1 MVPPAETKLISRATA
16 AEYGSSPGSP
26 SFLIVQK
33 NNLLNTATSPS
44 SSPVDSLSVSSAA
57 DKVIRS
63 SDEADLDKVALAEKF
78 SETRKLFERNIK
90 QRSSVDRYSPSK
102 CERSEDKRRRG
113 SASDCSN
120 VVDHFSFNTEAS
132 LPVALE
138 KVENQSNEELKQ
150 QHANSGS
157 KSSFLNAGPISRRL
171 ESFLGDSD
179 TEESKETSKND
190 SSPNQDPLGGQQT
203 LNLSPVAEG
212 CLEKGALPKVPEI
225 CRDEPSKA
233 LGKDRKEQLVLER
246 KLWNMGSVPAQEAQQ
261 TSDSVCSWV
270 SPTEGT
276 CRELVAQDETSG
288 HEKKGLEKDHVDQ
301 ENQKL
306 VCHVQEGKRSDY
318 ALEVVEEF
326 TDGSKTS
333 WEEERDGMSVRDGP
347 VTQVQD
353 VLEQEEDT
361 EEEEQALEKQ
371 SEDFGDFG
379 IENAAFDDDRD
390 TEPEN
395 QYPEGKEILEGE
407 EDYMYD
413 SEYEEFPGLSEEEDP
428 APDRKVKFSTAPIK
442 NSCGEQEAE
451 KKVFSTY
458 SNEDYDRRNEE
469 VDPVAASAEYE
480 LEKRVEKMEVFPVEI
495 EKGDR
500 GLGIS
505 IIGMGV
511 GADQGLEK
519 LGIFVKT
526 ITDGGAAQR
535 DGRIQVNDQIVE
547 VDGISLVG
555 VTQFF
560 AATVLKNT
568 KGTVRFLIGREKPGA
583 ESEVARLISETLEQE
598 RCLYEQHYVHDD
610 TEQDDDYD
618 DDEEDTY
625 ESHLH
630 GKSVEVFDLPE
641 NEDIGL
647 LLDMD
652 SAQSLLKFKE
662 LQLKHAVTIA
672 EVNQLKDKLKVV
684 EEEKNEWKFNRA
696 QLQQNLDESK
706 EKIKKLET
714 YWLEAQNL
722 CKTVNERLK
731 ETQEQCDALE
741 KKYNKAKKLLKDYQ
755 QKSPFPSPP
764 KLIRMEVQKEI
775 EFMKKEED
783 HSKLLEERDQKYAEQ
798 LKIYQEKISELENKL
813 KAYEKKPYMFEG
825 GSLLEDGCPSPGQS
839 NEQSKIKEDNEKE
852 TKSIEERI
860 NSLDMLISDFDVFVG
875 DTPRL
880 DTSAHKAKAQLAL
893 KVKRQ
898 PPSRSKLKESLG
910 GGQQTANLQDEDSE
924 DSVLNRESS
933 TMNLTKTL
941 ETSEKLPFPCLDD
954 ADRKSEKPE
963 KREST
968 ESPLES
974 SPSASTQSS
983 PVHKPSNENST
994 TTTRSPPPE
1003 GMTPNSPQGY
1013 LKNVKQR
1020 EAKGKGKEAKEE
1032 RRNEDRTAETIEGIP
1047 SGKSKRRFPDF
1058 GGLRK
1063 SGGKGKKQEKENL
1076 RGSLDSRGSRELL
1089 DDSGNNLSASDSDS
1103 PVPTCMPFSW
1113 FGDSH
1118 KEPQISSSSLQVTQ
1132 SGQDGCEHSQEKN
1145 RSKSQTV
1152 FTLQCLGSFVNMS
1165 RIVID
1170 DTYHSKPSC
1179 ELSGLVTEPNLSGRS
1194 HTLTFS
1200 SNEALDDEF
1209 TTTGKQ
1215 NQWHSRPISEWTTQ
1229 QVCHWLMGMNME
1241 QYITEFTAMN
1251 VDGQQLMQ
1259 LDSEKLKALGVSSQN
1274 DRSTIKKKIKDIR
1287 KTQEKLEKQKEK
1299 VQKKEKEV
1307 RKTGRVKYRL
1317 AKEENS
1323 SQFSSLGAM
1332 QIERFCRK
1340 TPNYAGGTKNW
1351 SFQLNFNLITV
1362 AVSGNEPTGQ
1372 EAEPFSARKHST
1384 NR

>member
-1 MVPPAETKLISRATA
+1 MMKTEGKGERTLRSASPHRNAYKSDFHAIKCSFDGVNNPDNASNKTGLHQKLSTSSNGGGSDPHSRGRAATYGNRVHKIKNMFLQMGSSSSTTSCESSPPAETKLISRATA

-33 NNLLNTATSPS
+33 NNLLNTTTSPS
-44 SSPVDSLSVSSAA
+44 SGPVDSLSVSSAA

-102 CERSEDKRRRG
+102 CERSEDKRRHG
-113 SASDCSN
+113 STSDCSN
-120 VVDHFSFNTEAS
+120 VVDHFSFNTEAR
-132 LPVALE
+132 
-138 KVENQSNEELKQ
+138 
-150 QHANSGS
+150 
-157 KSSFLNAGPISRRL
+157 PISRRL

-190 SSPNQDPLGGQQT
+190 SSPNQDRLRGQQS
-203 LNLSPVAEG
+203 LNSSAIAEG
-212 CLEKGALPKVPEI
+212 CLEKGAFPKLPGI

-233 LGKDRKEQLVLER
+233 LGKDRREQLVLETSP
-246 KLWNMGSVPAQEAQQ
+246 WDMGSACGQEAQQ
-261 TSDSVCSWV
+261 ISDSVSSQV

-276 CRELVAQDETSG
+276 CTELAAQDETSG
-288 HEKKGLEKDHVDQ
+288 HGKEALEKDHADQ

-306 VCHVQEGKRSDY
+306 ICHIQEGKRSNY

-326 TDGSKTS
+326 TDGSKTN
-333 WEEERDGMSVRDGP
+333 WEEERDGMSVRGP

-361 EEEEQALEKQ
+361 EEVEQVLEKQ
-371 SEDFGDFG
+371 SEDFSDFG

-390 TEPEN
+390 TEAEN
-395 QYPEGKEILEGE
+395 QDPEGKEILEGE
-407 EDYMYD
+407 EEYMYD

-428 APDRKVKFSTAPIK
+428 EPDRKVKFSTAPI
-442 NSCGEQEAE
+442 
-451 KKVFSTY
+451 KVFSTY

-610 TEQDDDYD
+610 TEQDDDYEEE
-618 DDEEDTY
+618 EEDTY

-672 EVNQLKDKLKVV
+672 EVNQLKEKLKVV
-684 EEEKNEWKFNRA
+684 EAEKNEWKFNRA

-755 QKSPFPSPP
+755 QK
-764 KLIRMEVQKEI
+764 EI

-813 KAYEKKPYMFEG
+813 KEYEKMPYVFEG
-825 GSLLEDGCPSPGQS
+825 GSLLEDGCQSPGQS
-839 NEQSKIKEDNEKE
+839 NEPSKIKEDNEKE

-860 NSLDMLISDFDVFVG
+860 NSLDFDACVG

-910 GGQQTANLQDEDSE
+910 GGQQIANLQ
-924 DSVLNRESS
+924 
-933 TMNLTKTL
+933 
-941 ETSEKLPFPCLDD
+941 
-954 ADRKSEKPE
+954 
-963 KREST
+963 
-968 ESPLES
+968 
-974 SPSASTQSS
+974 
-983 PVHKPSNENST
+983 
-994 TTTRSPPPE
+994 
-1003 GMTPNSPQGY
+1003 
-1013 LKNVKQR
+1013 
-1020 EAKGKGKEAKEE
+1020 
-1032 RRNEDRTAETIEGIP
+1032 
-1047 SGKSKRRFPDF
+1047 
-1058 GGLRK
+1058 
-1063 SGGKGKKQEKENL
+1063 
-1076 RGSLDSRGSRELL
+1076 
-1089 DDSGNNLSASDSDS
+1089 
-1103 PVPTCMPFSW
+1103 
-1113 FGDSH
+1113 
-1118 KEPQISSSSLQVTQ
+1118 
-1132 SGQDGCEHSQEKN
+1132 
-1145 RSKSQTV
+1145 
-1152 FTLQCLGSFVNMS
+1152 S

-1200 SNEALDDEF
+1200 SNEVSFKALDDEF

-1259 LDSEKLKALGVSSQN
+1259 LDSEKLK
-1274 DRSTIKKKIKDIR
+1274 
-1287 KTQEKLEKQKEK
+1287 
-1299 VQKKEKEV
+1299 
-1307 RKTGRVKYRL
+1307 
-1317 AKEENS
+1317 
-1323 SQFSSLGAM
+1323 
-1332 QIERFCRK
+1332 
-1340 TPNYAGGTKNW
+1340 
-1351 SFQLNFNLITV
+1351 
-1362 AVSGNEPTGQ
+1362 
-1372 EAEPFSARKHST
+1372 
-1384 NR
+1384 

>member
-1 MVPPAETKLISRATA
+1 MMKTEGKGERTLRSASPHRNAYKSDFHAIKCSFDGVNNPENVSNKTGLHQKLGASSSGGGNDPHPRGRAATYGNRVHKIKNMFLQMGGSSAPSSESSLPAETKLISRATA
-16 AEYGSSPGSP
+16 AEHGPSPGSP
-26 SFLIVQK
+26 SYLIVQK
-33 NNLLNTATSPS
+33 NNLLNSSTSPC
-44 SSPVDSLSVSSAA
+44 SSPVDSLSAPSAA

-63 SDEADLDKVALAEKF
+63 NDEADLDKVALAEKF

-102 CERSEDKRRRG
+102 CERSEDKRRRS
-113 SASDCSN
+113 SASDCSS
-120 VVDHFSFNTEAS
+120 VVDHFSSNTEVS
-132 LPVALE
+132 LPAALE
-138 KVENQSNEELKQ
+138 KAENQGDEELKQ
-150 QHANSGS
+150 QHLSSGS
-157 KSSFLNAGPISRRL
+157 KSFLNAGPISRRL

-179 TEESKETSKND
+179 TEESKEISKSD
-190 SSPNQDPLGGQQT
+190 GSLNQDPLRGSHG
-203 LNLSPVAEG
+203 LESSVAEG
-212 CLEKGALPKVPEI
+212 CSEEAMSTKVPVI
-225 CRDEPSKA
+225 LRDELSEE
-233 LGKDRKEQLVLER
+233 LGKDKREQLVPQR
-246 KLWNMGSVPAQEAQQ
+246 SLWDMGSMPGQEAQWR
-261 TSDSVCSWV
+261 SDNVFSRV
-270 SPTEGT
+270 SITEGT
-276 CRELVAQDETSG
+276 CAELVAQDETSG
-288 HEKKGLEKDHVDQ
+288 HEKEGLEKNHVLQEDQ
-301 ENQKL
+301 LLRCQ
-306 VCHVQEGKRSDY
+306 VQEGKESDY
-318 ALEVVEEF
+318 SLKVVEEF
-326 TDGSKTS
+326 TEGSETS
-333 WEEERDGMSVRDGP
+333 WEGERNGMSVRDGS
-347 VTQVQD
+347 VTRVQD
-353 VLEQEEDT
+353 VLEQREDT
-361 EEEEQALEKQ
+361 EEGEQVVENQ
-371 SEDFGDFG
+371 SKDFSAFG
-379 IENAAFDDDRD
+379 IENAAFDDGRD
-390 TEPEN
+390 AEPEN
-395 QYPEGKEILEGE
+395 QGPEGKEIVE
-407 EDYMYD
+407 EEEEEYMYD

-428 APDRKVKFSTAPIK
+428 EPDRKVKFSTAPI
-442 NSCGEQEAE
+442 
-451 KKVFSTY
+451 KVFSTY

-495 EKGDR
+495 EKGDS

-568 KGTVRFLIGREKPGA
+568 KGTVRFLIGREKPGTQ
-583 ESEVARLISETLEQE
+583 SEVARLISETLERE

-618 DDEEDTY
+618 DDDDTY
-625 ESHLH
+625 ETHLH

-641 NEDIGL
+641 NEDIDL
-647 LLDMD
+647 PLDMD

-672 EVNQLKDKLKVV
+672 EVNQLKEKLKIV
-684 EEEKNEWKFNRA
+684 EAEKNEWKLSRA

-706 EKIKKLET
+706 EKMKKLET
-714 YWLEAQNL
+714 YWLEAQSL
-722 CKTVNERLK
+722 CKTVNEHLK

-741 KKYNKAKKLLKDYQ
+741 KKYSKAKKLLKDYQ
-755 QKSPFPSPP
+755 QK
-764 KLIRMEVQKEI
+764 EI
-775 EFMKKEED
+775 EFLKKEED
-783 HSKLLEERDQKYAEQ
+783 HSRLLEEKDQKYAEQ
-798 LKIYQEKISELENKL
+798 LKIYQEKVSELESKL
-813 KAYEKKPYMFEG
+813 KVYETMPYMFGG
-825 GSLLEDGCPSPGQS
+825 GSLLEDSCQS
-839 NEQSKIKEDNEKE
+839 SNQYNERSKIREENEKE
-852 TKSIEERI
+852 TESIEERL
-860 NSLDMLISDFDVFVG
+860 NSSDMLISDFDAFVG

-910 GGQQTANLQDEDSE
+910 AGQQTANLQDEDSE
-924 DSVLNRESS
+924 DTVLNREPSPVC
-933 TMNLTKTL
+933 LTNTV
-941 ETSEKLPFPCLDD
+941 ETSEKLILPCLDD
-954 ADRKSEKPE
+954 IERKNEKPE
-963 KREST
+963 QTEST

-983 PVHKPSNENST
+983 PVHKPNNDNSS

-1003 GMTPNSPQGY
+1003 DMALNSPQGY
-1013 LKNVKQR
+1013 PKNVKQR
-1020 EAKGKGKEAKEE
+1020 DTKGKGKEAKEE
-1032 RRNEDRTAETIEGIP
+1032 KKNEDKTVETNEGTS

-1063 SGGKGKKQEKENL
+1063 SGGKGKKLEKENL

-1089 DDSGNNLSASDSDS
+1089 DDAGNNLSASDSDS

-1118 KEPQISSSSLQVTQ
+1118 KEHPISSSSLHITQ
-1132 SGQDGCEHSQEKN
+1132 SGQDSCEHGQEKN
-1145 RSKSQTV
+1145 RSK
-1152 FTLQCLGSFVNMS
+1152 S

-1179 ELSGLVTEPNLSGRS
+1179 ELSGLVAEPNLSGRS

-1200 SNEALDDEF
+1200 SNEALDDDF

-1251 VDGQQLMQ
+1251 IDGQQLMQ

-1299 VQKKEKEV
+1299 VQKKEREV
-1307 RKTGRVKYRL
+1307 RKTGRVVTTL
-1317 AKEENS
+1317 ES
-1323 SQFSSLGAM
+1323 S
-1332 QIERFCRK
+1332 C
-1340 TPNYAGGTKNW
+1340 
-1351 SFQLNFNLITV
+1351 
-1362 AVSGNEPTGQ
+1362 
-1372 EAEPFSARKHST
+1372 
-1384 NR
+1384 

>member
-1 MVPPAETKLISRATA
+1 MMKTEGKGERTLRSASPHRNAYKSDFHAIKCSFDGVNNPDNASNKTGLHQKLSTSSNGGGSDPHSRGRAATYGNRVHKIKSMFLQMGSSSSTTSCESSPPAETKLISRATA

-44 SSPVDSLSVSSAA
+44 GSPVDSLSVSSAA

-132 LPVALE
+132 LTVALE

-190 SSPNQDPLGGQQT
+190 SSPNQDSLGGQQT
-203 LNLSPVAEG
+203 LNLSSVAEG

-233 LGKDRKEQLVLER
+233 LGKDGKEQLVLER
-246 KLWNMGSVPAQEAQQ
+246 SPWNMGSVPAQEAQQ

-326 TDGSKTS
+326 MDGSKTS
-333 WEEERDGMSVRDGP
+333 WEEERDGMSVRAGP

-371 SEDFGDFG
+371 SEDFSDFG

-428 APDRKVKFSTAPIK
+428 APDRKVKFSTAPI
-442 NSCGEQEAE
+442 
-451 KKVFSTY
+451 KVFSTY

-672 EVNQLKDKLKVV
+672 EVNQLKEKLKVV
-684 EEEKNEWKFNRA
+684 EAEKNEWKFNRA

-755 QKSPFPSPP
+755 QK
-764 KLIRMEVQKEI
+764 EI

-813 KAYEKKPYMFEG
+813 KAYEKMPYMFEG
-825 GSLLEDGCPSPGQS
+825 GSLLEDGCQSPGQS
-839 NEQSKIKEDNEKE
+839 NEESKIKEDNEKE
-852 TKSIEERI
+852 TKSVEERI
-860 NSLDMLISDFDVFVG
+860 NSLDMLISDFDAFVG

-880 DTSAHKAKAQLAL
+880 DTSAHRAKAQLAL

-941 ETSEKLPFPCLDD
+941 ETSEKLPFLCLDD

-983 PVHKPSNENST
+983 PVHKPSIENST

-1003 GMTPNSPQGY
+1003 GMTPSSPQGY

-1032 RRNEDRTAETIEGIP
+1032 RRNEDRTAETNEGIP

-1145 RSKSQTV
+1145 RSK
-1152 FTLQCLGSFVNMS
+1152 
-1165 RIVID
+1165 
-1170 DTYHSKPSC
+1170 
-1179 ELSGLVTEPNLSGRS
+1179 
-1194 HTLTFS
+1194 
-1200 SNEALDDEF
+1200 ALDDEF

-1307 RKTGRVKYRL
+1307 RKTGRVVATL
-1317 AKEENS
+1317 ES
-1323 SQFSSLGAM
+1323 S
-1332 QIERFCRK
+1332 C
-1340 TPNYAGGTKNW
+1340 
-1351 SFQLNFNLITV
+1351 
-1362 AVSGNEPTGQ
+1362 
-1372 EAEPFSARKHST
+1372 
-1384 NR
+1384 

>member
-1 MVPPAETKLISRATA
+1 MMKTEGKGERTLRSASPHRNAYKSDFHAIKCSFDGVNNPENASNKTGLHQKLNTSSNGGGNDPHSRGRAATYGNRVHKIKNMFLQMGGSSSTLSCESSPPGETKLISRATA
-16 AEYGSSPGSP
+16 AEYGPSPGSP

-33 NNLLNTATSPS
+33 NNLLNTSGSSGS
-44 SSPVDSLSVSSAA
+44 SSVDSLSVTSAA

-63 SDEADLDKVALAEKF
+63 NDEADLDKVALAEKF

-102 CERSEDKRRRG
+102 CERSEDKRRRS
-113 SASDCSN
+113 SASDCSS
-120 VVDHFSFNTEAS
+120 VVDHFNFNTEAS

-138 KVENQSNEELKQ
+138 KVENQGNEELKQ
-150 QHANSGS
+150 QHPNSGS

-179 TEESKETSKND
+179 TEESKDISKNYSPSNRDPLRGHHSLD
-190 SSPNQDPLGGQQT
+190 SSA
-203 LNLSPVAEG
+203 VAAG
-212 CLEKGALPKVPEI
+212 CLEKTAASTKVPVI
-225 CRDEPSKA
+225 LRDELGEA
-233 LGKDRKEQLVLER
+233 LGKEKREQLVLER
-246 KLWNMGSVPAQEAQQ
+246 SLRDVGSVPGQEAQQ
-261 TSDSVCSWV
+261 RSDRVLSQV
-270 SPTEGT
+270 SPVEGT
-276 CRELVAQDETSG
+276 CAELVAQDEPSG
-288 HEKKGLEKDHVDQ
+288 HEEEGSSKDHVQEDQ
-301 ENQKL
+301 AL
-306 VCHVQEGKRSDY
+306 ICRVQEGKRSSY
-318 ALEVVEEF
+318 SLEVVEEF
-326 TDGSKTS
+326 MESSETS
-333 WEEERDGMSVRDGP
+333 WEEERDGMSVRDDP
-347 VTQVQD
+347 DTRVQD
-353 VLEQEEDT
+353 VLEREGDT
-361 EEEEQALEKQ
+361 GEEEQEVEKQ
-371 SEDFGDFG
+371 SENFSAFG

-395 QYPEGKEILEGE
+395 QGPEGKEILEGE
-407 EDYMYD
+407 EDEYMYD

-428 APDRKVKFSTAPIK
+428 HPDRKVKFSTAPI
-442 NSCGEQEAE
+442 
-451 KKVFSTY
+451 KVFSTY

-495 EKGDR
+495 EKGDS

-526 ITDGGAAQR
+526 VTDGGAAQR

-568 KGTVRFLIGREKPGA
+568 KGTVRFLIGREKPGTQ
-583 ESEVARLISETLEQE
+583 SEVARLISETLEQE
-598 RCLYEQHYVHDD
+598 RCLYEQHYAHDD

-618 DDEEDTY
+618 DDDDTY

-641 NEDIGL
+641 NEDICL
-647 LLDMD
+647 PLDMD

-672 EVNQLKDKLKVV
+672 EVNQLKEKLKVV
-684 EEEKNEWKFNRA
+684 EAEKNEWKLNRA

-714 YWLEAQNL
+714 YWLEAQSL
-722 CKTVNERLK
+722 CKTVNEHLK

-741 KKYNKAKKLLKDYQ
+741 KKYSKAKKLLKDYQ
-755 QKSPFPSPP
+755 
-764 KLIRMEVQKEI
+764 QKEI

-783 HSKLLEERDQKYAEQ
+783 HSRLLEERDQKYAEQ

-813 KAYEKKPYMFEG
+813 IVYERMPYTFGG
-825 GSLLEDGCPSPGQS
+825 GSSLEDGCPSPSQY
-839 NEQSKIKEDNEKE
+839 NEQSKIREENEKGTE
-852 TKSIEERI
+852 SIEERL
-860 NSLDMLISDFDVFVG
+860 SSSDMLVSDFDAFVG

-910 GGQQTANLQDEDSE
+910 AGQQAANLQDEDSE
-924 DSVLNRESS
+924 DTVLNRELPASYLS
-933 TMNLTKTL
+933 RTL
-941 ETSEKLPFPCLDD
+941 ETSEKLTLPRLDD
-954 ADRKSEKPE
+954 VDQKSEKPE
-963 KREST
+963 QTEST

-974 SPSASTQSS
+974 SPSASTHSS
-983 PVHKPSNENST
+983 PVHKPNNGNST

-1003 GMTPNSPQGY
+1003 EMAPNSPQGY
-1013 LKNVKQR
+1013 PKNVKQR
-1020 EAKGKGKEAKEE
+1020 EAKGKWKEAKEE
-1032 RRNEDRTAETIEGIP
+1032 KKNEDRTVETNEGTS

-1118 KEPQISSSSLQVTQ
+1118 KEPQISSSSLHVTQ
-1132 SGQDGCEHSQEKN
+1132 SGQDSCEHGQEKN
-1145 RSKSQTV
+1145 RSK
-1152 FTLQCLGSFVNMS
+1152 S

-1200 SNEALDDEF
+1200 SNEALDDDF

-1251 VDGQQLMQ
+1251 IDGQQLMQ
-1259 LDSEKLKALGVSSQN
+1259 LDSDKLKALGVSSQN

-1299 VQKKEKEV
+1299 VQKKEREV
-1307 RKTGRVKYRL
+1307 RKTGRVVATL
-1317 AKEENS
+1317 ES
-1323 SQFSSLGAM
+1323 S
-1332 QIERFCRK
+1332 C
-1340 TPNYAGGTKNW
+1340 
-1351 SFQLNFNLITV
+1351 
-1362 AVSGNEPTGQ
+1362 
-1372 EAEPFSARKHST
+1372 
-1384 NR
+1384 

>member
-1 MVPPAETKLISRATA
+1 MMKTEGKGERTLRSASPHRNAYKSDFHAIKCSFDGINNPENASNKTGLHQKLSTSSNGGGNDPHSRGRAATYGNRVHKIKNMFLQMGGSSSTPSCESSPPAETKLISRTVA
-16 AEYGSSPGSP
+16 ADYGPSPGSP

-33 NNLLNTATSPS
+33 NNHLNTSTSPS
-44 SSPVDSLSVSSAA
+44 GSPVDSLSVPSAA

-63 SDEADLDKVALAEKF
+63 NDEADLDKVALAEKF

-102 CERSEDKRRRG
+102 CERSEDKRRRS

-120 VVDHFSFNTEAS
+120 VVDHFSFNTETS
-132 LPVALE
+132 LPVAPE
-138 KVENQSNEELKQ
+138 KSENQGNEELKQ
-150 QHANSGS
+150 QYPSSGS

-179 TEESKETSKND
+179 TEESKEISKND
-190 SSPNQDPLGGQQT
+190 SPPNQDPLRGHHS
-203 LNLSPVAEG
+203 LDSSVVAEG
-212 CLEKGALPKVPEI
+212 CPEKAASTKVPVI
-225 CRDEPSKA
+225 LRDEMSEA
-233 LGKDRKEQLVLER
+233 LQKGKREQLLLER
-246 KLWNMGSVPAQEAQQ
+246 SLWDMGSMPGQEAQQ
-261 TSDSVCSWV
+261 RSDSVLSRV

-276 CRELVAQDETSG
+276 CTELVAPGETSG
-288 HEKKGLEKDHVDQ
+288 HEKEGLEKDHMIQEDQ
-301 ENQKL
+301 L
-306 VCHVQEGKRSDY
+306 FRCHVQEGKRSDY
-318 ALEVVEEF
+318 SLEVVEEF
-326 TDGSKTS
+326 TEGSKTNG
-333 WEEERDGMSVRDGP
+333 EEERGGVSGRDGP
-347 VTQVQD
+347 VTRVQD
-353 VLEQEEDT
+353 VLEQEGDT
-361 EEEEQALEKQ
+361 EEEEQVVEKQ
-371 SEDFGDFG
+371 SENFSAFG

-395 QYPEGKEILEGE
+395 QVPEGKEIFEGE
-407 EDYMYD
+407 EEEYMYD

-428 APDRKVKFSTAPIK
+428 EPDRKVKFSTAPI
-442 NSCGEQEAE
+442 
-451 KKVFSTY
+451 KVFSTY

-495 EKGDR
+495 EKGDS

-535 DGRIQVNDQIVE
+535 DGRIYLFCRIQVNDQIVE

-568 KGTVRFLIGREKPGA
+568 KGTVSFLIGREKPGTQ
-583 ESEVARLISETLEQE
+583 SEVARLISETLEQE

-618 DDEEDTY
+618 DDDDTY

-647 LLDMD
+647 PLDMD

-672 EVNQLKDKLKVV
+672 EVNQLKEKLKIV
-684 EEEKNEWKFNRA
+684 EAEKNEWKLSRA

-714 YWLEAQNL
+714 YWLEAQSL
-722 CKTVNERLK
+722 CKTVNEHLK

-741 KKYNKAKKLLKDYQ
+741 KKYKAAKKLLKDYQ
-755 QKSPFPSPP
+755 QK
-764 KLIRMEVQKEI
+764 EI
-775 EFMKKEED
+775 EFMKKDDD
-783 HSKLLEERDQKYAEQ
+783 HSRLLEERDQKYAEQ
-798 LKIYQEKISELENKL
+798 LKIYQEKISELESKL
-813 KAYEKKPYMFEG
+813 KVYERMPYMFG
-825 GSLLEDGCPSPGQS
+825 SGSLLADGCQSPGQY
-839 NEQSKIKEDNEKE
+839 NEQSKIREENEKE
-852 TKSIEERI
+852 TESIEERL
-860 NSLDMLISDFDVFVG
+860 NSSEMLISDFDAFVG

-910 GGQQTANLQDEDSE
+910 AGQQTANLQ
-924 DSVLNRESS
+924 
-933 TMNLTKTL
+933 
-941 ETSEKLPFPCLDD
+941 
-954 ADRKSEKPE
+954 
-963 KREST
+963 
-968 ESPLES
+968 
-974 SPSASTQSS
+974 
-983 PVHKPSNENST
+983 
-994 TTTRSPPPE
+994 
-1003 GMTPNSPQGY
+1003 
-1013 LKNVKQR
+1013 
-1020 EAKGKGKEAKEE
+1020 
-1032 RRNEDRTAETIEGIP
+1032 
-1047 SGKSKRRFPDF
+1047 
-1058 GGLRK
+1058 
-1063 SGGKGKKQEKENL
+1063 
-1076 RGSLDSRGSRELL
+1076 
-1089 DDSGNNLSASDSDS
+1089 
-1103 PVPTCMPFSW
+1103 VP
-1113 FGDSH
+1113 
-1118 KEPQISSSSLQVTQ
+1118 IL
-1132 SGQDGCEHSQEKN
+1132 
-1145 RSKSQTV
+1145 
-1152 FTLQCLGSFVNMS
+1152 S

-1200 SNEALDDEF
+1200 SNEVSFKALDDEF

-1215 NQWHSRPISEWTTQ
+1215 NQWHNRPISEWTTQ

-1241 QYITEFTAMN
+1241 QYIMEFTAMN
-1251 VDGQQLMQ
+1251 IDGQQLMQ
-1259 LDSEKLKALGVSSQN
+1259 LDSEKLK
-1274 DRSTIKKKIKDIR
+1274 
-1287 KTQEKLEKQKEK
+1287 
-1299 VQKKEKEV
+1299 
-1307 RKTGRVKYRL
+1307 
-1317 AKEENS
+1317 
-1323 SQFSSLGAM
+1323 
-1332 QIERFCRK
+1332 
-1340 TPNYAGGTKNW
+1340 
-1351 SFQLNFNLITV
+1351 
-1362 AVSGNEPTGQ
+1362 
-1372 EAEPFSARKHST
+1372 
-1384 NR
+1384 

>member
-1 MVPPAETKLISRATA
+1 MMKTEGKGERTLRSASPHRNAYKSDFHAIKCSFDGVNNPENASNKTGLHQKLSTSANGGGNDPHSRGRAATYGNRVHKIKNMFLQMGGSSSTPSSESSPPAETKLISRAAA
-16 AEYGSSPGSP
+16 AEYGPSPGSP

-33 NNLLNTATSPS
+33 NNLLNTSTSPC
-44 SSPVDSLSVSSAA
+44 SSPVDSLSVPSAA

-63 SDEADLDKVALAEKF
+63 NDEADLDKVALAEKF

-102 CERSEDKRRRG
+102 CERSEDKRRRS

-120 VVDHFSFNTEAS
+120 VVDHFSFNTEGS

-138 KVENQSNEELKQ
+138 KVENQGTEELKQ
-150 QHANSGS
+150 QHPNSGS

-179 TEESKETSKND
+179 TEESKEISKND
-190 SSPNQDPLGGQQT
+190 SPANQDPLRGHNS
-203 LNLSPVAEG
+203 LDSSAVVEG
-212 CLEKGALPKVPEI
+212 CPEKAVSTKVPMI
-225 CRDEPSKA
+225 LRDEMSEA
-233 LGKDRKEQLVLER
+233 LGKDKRDQLVLER
-246 KLWNMGSVPAQEAQQ
+246 SQWDMGSTPGQEAQQ
-261 TSDSVCSWV
+261 RSDSVLSQV

-276 CRELVAQDETSG
+276 CAELVAQDETSG
-288 HEKKGLEKDHVDQ
+288 HEKEGWEKDRFVQEDQ
-301 ENQKL
+301 LLRFQ
-306 VCHVQEGKRSDY
+306 VQEGKRSNC

-326 TDGSKTS
+326 TGGSETNR
-333 WEEERDGMSVRDGP
+333 EEERDGMSVRDGP
-347 VTQVQD
+347 VTRVQD
-353 VLEQEEDT
+353 VLEQEGDT
-361 EEEEQALEKQ
+361 EEEEQVVEKQ
-371 SEDFGDFG
+371 SENFSAFG

-395 QYPEGKEILEGE
+395 QGPEGKEILEGE
-407 EDYMYD
+407 EEEYMYD

-428 APDRKVKFSTAPIK
+428 QPDRKVKFSTAPI
-442 NSCGEQEAE
+442 
-451 KKVFSTY
+451 KVFSTY

-495 EKGDR
+495 EKGDS

-547 VDGISLVG
+547 VDDISLVG

-568 KGTVRFLIGREKPGA
+568 KGTVRFLIGREKPGTQ
-583 ESEVARLISETLEQE
+583 SEVARLISETLEQE
-598 RCLYEQHYVHDD
+598 RCLYEQQYVHDD
-610 TEQDDDYD
+610 TEQDDYD
-618 DDEEDTY
+618 DDDDTY

-647 LLDMD
+647 PLDMD

-672 EVNQLKDKLKVV
+672 EVNQLKDKLKIV
-684 EEEKNEWKFNRA
+684 EAEKNEWKLSRA

-714 YWLEAQNL
+714 YWLEAQSL
-722 CKTVNERLK
+722 CKTVNEHLK

-755 QKSPFPSPP
+755 QK
-764 KLIRMEVQKEI
+764 EI

-783 HSKLLEERDQKYAEQ
+783 HSRLLEERDQKYAEQ
-798 LKIYQEKISELENKL
+798 LKIYQEKISELESKL
-813 KAYEKKPYMFEG
+813 KVYERMPYMFG
-825 GSLLEDGCPSPGQS
+825 GDSLLEDGCQSPGQY
-839 NEQSKIKEDNEKE
+839 NEQSKTREESEKE
-852 TKSIEERI
+852 TASIEERL
-860 NSLDMLISDFDVFVG
+860 NSSDMLISDFDAFVG

-910 GGQQTANLQDEDSE
+910 AGQQTANLQDEDSE
-924 DSVLNRESS
+924 DTVLSRGLS
-933 TMNLTKTL
+933 TVYLTKTL
-941 ETSEKLPFPCLDD
+941 ETSEKLTLPRLDD
-954 ADRKSEKPE
+954 IDRKSEKPE
-963 KREST
+963 QTEST

-974 SPSASTQSS
+974 SPSASTHSS

-1003 GMTPNSPQGY
+1003 EMAPNSPQGY
-1013 LKNVKQR
+1013 PKNVKQR

-1032 RRNEDRTAETIEGIP
+1032 KKNEDKTVETNEGTS

-1118 KEPQISSSSLQVTQ
+1118 KEPQISSSSLHVTQ
-1132 SGQDGCEHSQEKN
+1132 SGQDSCEHGQEKN
-1145 RSKSQTV
+1145 RSK
-1152 FTLQCLGSFVNMS
+1152 S

-1251 VDGQQLMQ
+1251 IDGQQLMQ
-1259 LDSEKLKALGVSSQN
+1259 LDSDKLKALGVSSQN

-1299 VQKKEKEV
+1299 VQKKEREV
-1307 RKTGRVKYRL
+1307 RKTGRVVASL
-1317 AKEENS
+1317 ES
-1323 SQFSSLGAM
+1323 S
-1332 QIERFCRK
+1332 C
-1340 TPNYAGGTKNW
+1340 
-1351 SFQLNFNLITV
+1351 
-1362 AVSGNEPTGQ
+1362 
-1372 EAEPFSARKHST
+1372 
-1384 NR
+1384 

>member
-1 MVPPAETKLISRATA
+1 MMKTEGKGERTLRSASPHRNAYKSDFHAIKCSFDGVNNPDNTSSKTGLHQKLSTSSNGGGSDPHSRGRAATYGNRVHKIKNMFLQMGSSCESNPPAETKLISRATA

-33 NNLLNTATSPS
+33 NNLLNTSTSPS
-44 SSPVDSLSVSSAA
+44 GSPVDSLSVSSVA

-63 SDEADLDKVALAEKF
+63 NDEADLDKVALAEKF

-102 CERSEDKRRRG
+102 CERSEDKRRHG

-132 LPVALE
+132 PPVALE
-138 KVENQSNEELKQ
+138 KAEDQSNEELKQ
-150 QHANSGS
+150 QHTNSGS
-157 KSSFLNAGPISRRL
+157 KSSLLNAGPISRRL

-190 SSPNQDPLGGQQT
+190 SSPSQDPLRGQQT
-203 LNLSPVAEG
+203 LNSSAIAEG
-212 CLEKGALPKVPEI
+212 CLEKGAFLKVPEI
-225 CRDEPSKA
+225 CGDEPSKA
-233 LGKDRKEQLVLER
+233 LGKDKREQLVLER
-246 KLWNMGSVPAQEAQQ
+246 SPWNMGSMPAQQI
-261 TSDSVCSWV
+261 SDSVCSWV
-270 SPTEGT
+270 SPTEVT
-276 CRELVAQDETSG
+276 CTELVAQDETSG
-288 HEKKGLEKDHVDQ
+288 HEKKCLEKDHVDE

-306 VCHVQEGKRSDY
+306 VCDVQEGKRSDY

-326 TDGSKTS
+326 MDGSKTS
-333 WEEERDGMSVRDGP
+333 WEEEGDGMSVRDGP
-347 VTQVQD
+347 VPQVQD
-353 VLEQEEDT
+353 VLEQEEHT
-361 EEEEQALEKQ
+361 EEEEQVLEKQ
-371 SEDFGDFG
+371 SEDFSDFG

-395 QYPEGKEILEGE
+395 QEPEGKEILEGE

-428 APDRKVKFSTAPIK
+428 APDRKVKFSTAPI
-442 NSCGEQEAE
+442 
-451 KKVFSTY
+451 KVFSTY

-535 DGRIQVNDQIVE
+535 DGRIYLFCRIQVNDQIVE

-598 RCLYEQHYVHDD
+598 RCLYEQHYAHDD

-618 DDEEDTY
+618 EEEEDTY

-652 SAQSLLKFKE
+652 SAESLLKFKE

-672 EVNQLKDKLKVV
+672 EVNQLKEKLKVV
-684 EEEKNEWKFNRA
+684 EAEKNEWKFNRV

-755 QKSPFPSPP
+755 QK
-764 KLIRMEVQKEI
+764 EI

-813 KAYEKKPYMFEG
+813 IAYEKMPYVFEG
-825 GSLLEDGCPSPGQS
+825 DSLLEDGCQSPDQS
-839 NEQSKIKEDNEKE
+839 NEQSKIKENNEKE

-860 NSLDMLISDFDVFVG
+860 SSLDMLYVSVADFDAFVG

-910 GGQQTANLQDEDSE
+910 GAQQTANLQ
-924 DSVLNRESS
+924 
-933 TMNLTKTL
+933 
-941 ETSEKLPFPCLDD
+941 
-954 ADRKSEKPE
+954 
-963 KREST
+963 
-968 ESPLES
+968 
-974 SPSASTQSS
+974 
-983 PVHKPSNENST
+983 
-994 TTTRSPPPE
+994 
-1003 GMTPNSPQGY
+1003 
-1013 LKNVKQR
+1013 
-1020 EAKGKGKEAKEE
+1020 
-1032 RRNEDRTAETIEGIP
+1032 
-1047 SGKSKRRFPDF
+1047 
-1058 GGLRK
+1058 
-1063 SGGKGKKQEKENL
+1063 
-1076 RGSLDSRGSRELL
+1076 
-1089 DDSGNNLSASDSDS
+1089 
-1103 PVPTCMPFSW
+1103 
-1113 FGDSH
+1113 
-1118 KEPQISSSSLQVTQ
+1118 
-1132 SGQDGCEHSQEKN
+1132 
-1145 RSKSQTV
+1145 
-1152 FTLQCLGSFVNMS
+1152 S

-1200 SNEALDDEF
+1200 SNEVSFKALDDEF

-1259 LDSEKLKALGVSSQN
+1259 LDSEKLK
-1274 DRSTIKKKIKDIR
+1274 
-1287 KTQEKLEKQKEK
+1287 
-1299 VQKKEKEV
+1299 
-1307 RKTGRVKYRL
+1307 
-1317 AKEENS
+1317 
-1323 SQFSSLGAM
+1323 
-1332 QIERFCRK
+1332 
-1340 TPNYAGGTKNW
+1340 
-1351 SFQLNFNLITV
+1351 
-1362 AVSGNEPTGQ
+1362 
-1372 EAEPFSARKHST
+1372 
-1384 NR
+1384 

>member
-1 MVPPAETKLISRATA
+1 MMKTEGKGERTLRSASPHRNAYKSDFHAIKCSFDGVNNPENTSNKTGLHQKLSTSSNGGGNDPHSRGRAATYGNRVHKIKNMFLQMGGSSSTPSCESSPPAETKLISRATA
-16 AEYGSSPGSP
+16 AEYGPSPGSP
-26 SFLIVQK
+26 SFFIVQK
-33 NNLLNTATSPS
+33 NNLLNTSTSPCS
-44 SSPVDSLSVSSAA
+44 SSVDSLLVPPAA

-63 SDEADLDKVALAEKF
+63 NDEADLDKVALAEKF

-90 QRSSVDRYSPSK
+90 QRSSVDRYSPSR
-102 CERSEDKRRRG
+102 CERTEDKRRHG

-138 KVENQSNEELKQ
+138 KVENQGNEELKQ
-150 QHANSGS
+150 QHPNSGS

-179 TEESKETSKND
+179 TEESKEISKND
-190 SSPNQDPLGGQQT
+190 SLLNRDPMRGHHSLD
-203 LNLSPVAEG
+203 SSAVAEG
-212 CLEKGALPKVPEI
+212 CPEKAVSTKVPVI
-225 CRDEPSKA
+225 LGDELSEA
-233 LGKDRKEQLVLER
+233 LGKDKREQLVLER
-246 KLWNMGSVPAQEAQQ
+246 SLWDVGSMPGQEAQQ
-261 TSDSVCSWV
+261 RSHSILSRV
-270 SPTEGT
+270 SPIEGT
-276 CRELVAQDETSG
+276 CTELVAQNETSG
-288 HEKKGLEKDHVDQ
+288 HEKEGLEKDHIVQEDQ
-301 ENQKL
+301 ALRCQ
-306 VCHVQEGKRSDY
+306 VQEGKRSDY
-318 ALEVVEEF
+318 SLEVVEEF
-326 TDGSKTS
+326 TEGSETS
-333 WEEERDGMSVRDGP
+333 REEERGGMSVRDGP
-347 VTQVQD
+347 VTRVQD
-353 VLEQEEDT
+353 VLEQEADT
-361 EEEEQALEKQ
+361 EEEEQVVEKQ
-371 SEDFGDFG
+371 SKNFSAFG
-379 IENAAFDDDRD
+379 IENAAFDDDKD
-390 TEPEN
+390 IEPEN
-395 QYPEGKEILEGE
+395 QGPEGKEILEGE
-407 EDYMYD
+407 EEEDYMYG

-428 APDRKVKFSTAPIK
+428 EPDRKVKFSTAPI
-442 NSCGEQEAE
+442 
-451 KKVFSTY
+451 KVFSTY

-495 EKGDR
+495 EKGDS

-568 KGTVRFLIGREKPGA
+568 KGTVRFLIGREKPGTQ
-583 ESEVARLISETLEQE
+583 SEVARLISETLEQE

-618 DDEEDTY
+618 DDDDTY

-647 LLDMD
+647 PLDMD

-672 EVNQLKDKLKVV
+672 EVNQLKEKLKIV
-684 EEEKNEWKFNRA
+684 EAEKNEWKLSRT

-714 YWLEAQNL
+714 YWLEAQSL
-722 CKTVNERLK
+722 CKTVNEHLK

-755 QKSPFPSPP
+755 QK
-764 KLIRMEVQKEI
+764 EI

-783 HSKLLEERDQKYAEQ
+783 HSRLLEERDQKYAEQ
-798 LKIYQEKISELENKL
+798 LKIYQEKISELESKL
-813 KAYEKKPYMFEG
+813 KVYERMPHMFG
-825 GSLLEDGCPSPGQS
+825 GGNLLEDGCQSPGQY
-839 NEQSKIKEDNEKE
+839 NEQSKIREENENE
-852 TKSIEERI
+852 TESIEERL
-860 NSLDMLISDFDVFVG
+860 NSSDMLISDFDAFLG

-910 GGQQTANLQDEDSE
+910 AGQQAANLQDEDSE
-924 DSVLNRESS
+924 DTVLSRELSS
-933 TMNLTKTL
+933 LYLTKTL
-941 ETSEKLPFPCLDD
+941 ETSEKLTLPRLDD
-954 ADRKSEKPE
+954 IDQKSEKPE
-963 KREST
+963 QTEST

-974 SPSASTQSS
+974 SPSASTHSS
-983 PVHKPSNENST
+983 PVHKPNNENSA
-994 TTTRSPPPE
+994 TTTRSLPTE
-1003 GMTPNSPQGY
+1003 EMAPNSPQGY
-1013 LKNVKQR
+1013 PKNVKQR
-1020 EAKGKGKEAKEE
+1020 EAKGKGKDAKEE
-1032 RRNEDRTAETIEGIP
+1032 KKNEDKTAEINEVTS

-1118 KEPQISSSSLQVTQ
+1118 KEPQISSSSLHVTQ
-1132 SGQDGCEHSQEKN
+1132 SGQDSCEHGQEKN
-1145 RSKSQTV
+1145 RSK
-1152 FTLQCLGSFVNMS
+1152 S

-1170 DTYHSKPSC
+1170 DTYHSKPRC

-1251 VDGQQLMQ
+1251 IDGQQLMQ

-1307 RKTGRVKYRL
+1307 RKTGKVVATL
-1317 AKEENS
+1317 ES
-1323 SQFSSLGAM
+1323 S
-1332 QIERFCRK
+1332 C
-1340 TPNYAGGTKNW
+1340 
-1351 SFQLNFNLITV
+1351 
-1362 AVSGNEPTGQ
+1362 
-1372 EAEPFSARKHST
+1372 
-1384 NR
+1384 

>member
-1 MVPPAETKLISRATA
+1 MMKTEGKGERTLRSASPHRNAYKSDFHAIKCSFDGVNNPDNASNKTALHQKLSTSSNGGGNDPHSRGRAATYGNRVHKIKNMFLQMGSSSSTTSCESSPPTETKLISRATA
-16 AEYGSSPGSP
+16 AEHGPSPGSP

-33 NNLLNTATSPS
+33 NNLLNTSTSPS
-44 SSPVDSLSVSSAA
+44 VSPVDSLSVPSAA

-63 SDEADLDKVALAEKF
+63 SDEADLDKAALAEKF

-120 VVDHFSFNTEAS
+120 VVDHFSFNTEAR
-132 LPVALE
+132 
-138 KVENQSNEELKQ
+138 
-150 QHANSGS
+150 
-157 KSSFLNAGPISRRL
+157 PISRRL

-179 TEESKETSKND
+179 TEESKEISKND
-190 SSPNQDPLGGQQT
+190 SPPNQDPLRGQQS
-203 LNLSPVAEG
+203 LKASAVAER
-212 CLEKGALPKVPEI
+212 CPEKEKSAFPKMPGT
-225 CRDEPSKA
+225 CRDESSEA
-233 LGKDRKEQLVLER
+233 LGKDEREQLVLER
-246 KLWNMGSVPAQEAQQ
+246 SSWDMGSVPGQEAEQK
-261 TSDSVCSWV
+261 SVSVSSWV
-270 SPTEGT
+270 SPTERV
-276 CRELVAQDETSG
+276 CMELVAQNKTSG
-288 HEKKGLEKDHVDQ
+288 HENEGLQKDHFVQEDQ
-301 ENQKL
+301 ML
-306 VCHVQEGKRSDY
+306 VCQVQEGKRSDY
-318 ALEVVEEF
+318 ALEVIEEF
-326 TDGSKTS
+326 MDGSKTS
-333 WEEERDGMSVRDGP
+333 QEEEGDRLSVRDDP
-347 VTQVQD
+347 LTQVQE
-353 VLEQEEDT
+353 VLEQEE
-361 EEEEQALEKQ
+361 EEQMLEKQ
-371 SEDFGDFG
+371 SKDFSAFG

-390 TEPEN
+390 AEPEN
-395 QYPEGKEILEGE
+395 QEPEGKEILEGE
-407 EDYMYD
+407 DEYMYD

-428 APDRKVKFSTAPIK
+428 EPDRKVKFSTAPI
-442 NSCGEQEAE
+442 
-451 KKVFSTY
+451 KVFSTY

-618 DDEEDTY
+618 DDDEDTY

-662 LQLKHAVTIA
+662 LQLKHAVTVA
-672 EVNQLKDKLKVV
+672 EVNQLKEKLKIV
-684 EEEKNEWKFNRA
+684 EAEKNEWKFNRA

-722 CKTVNERLK
+722 CKTVNEHLK

-741 KKYNKAKKLLKDYQ
+741 KKYSKAKKLLKDYQ
-755 QKSPFPSPP
+755 
-764 KLIRMEVQKEI
+764 QKEI

-783 HSKLLEERDQKYAEQ
+783 HSRLLEERDQKYAEQ
-798 LKIYQEKISELENKL
+798 LKIYQEKISELESKL
-813 KAYEKKPYMFEG
+813 KVYEKMPYVFEG
-825 GSLLEDGCPSPGQS
+825 GSLLEDGCQSPGQS
-839 NEQSKIKEDNEKE
+839 NEQAKVEEENGKE

-860 NSLDMLISDFDVFVG
+860 NSLDMLVSDFDAFVG

-910 GGQQTANLQDEDSE
+910 AGQQTANLQ
-924 DSVLNRESS
+924 
-933 TMNLTKTL
+933 
-941 ETSEKLPFPCLDD
+941 
-954 ADRKSEKPE
+954 
-963 KREST
+963 
-968 ESPLES
+968 
-974 SPSASTQSS
+974 
-983 PVHKPSNENST
+983 
-994 TTTRSPPPE
+994 
-1003 GMTPNSPQGY
+1003 
-1013 LKNVKQR
+1013 
-1020 EAKGKGKEAKEE
+1020 
-1032 RRNEDRTAETIEGIP
+1032 
-1047 SGKSKRRFPDF
+1047 
-1058 GGLRK
+1058 
-1063 SGGKGKKQEKENL
+1063 
-1076 RGSLDSRGSRELL
+1076 
-1089 DDSGNNLSASDSDS
+1089 
-1103 PVPTCMPFSW
+1103 
-1113 FGDSH
+1113 
-1118 KEPQISSSSLQVTQ
+1118 
-1132 SGQDGCEHSQEKN
+1132 
-1145 RSKSQTV
+1145 
-1152 FTLQCLGSFVNMS
+1152 S

-1200 SNEALDDEF
+1200 SNEVSFKALDDEF
-1209 TTTGKQ
+1209 ATTGKQ

-1259 LDSEKLKALGVSSQN
+1259 LDSEKLK
-1274 DRSTIKKKIKDIR
+1274 
-1287 KTQEKLEKQKEK
+1287 
-1299 VQKKEKEV
+1299 
-1307 RKTGRVKYRL
+1307 
-1317 AKEENS
+1317 
-1323 SQFSSLGAM
+1323 
-1332 QIERFCRK
+1332 
-1340 TPNYAGGTKNW
+1340 
-1351 SFQLNFNLITV
+1351 
-1362 AVSGNEPTGQ
+1362 
-1372 EAEPFSARKHST
+1372 
-1384 NR
+1384 

>member
-1 MVPPAETKLISRATA
+1 MMKTEGKGERTLRSASPHRNAYKSDFHAIKCSFDGVNNPDNTSSKTGLHQKLSTSSNGGGSDPHSRGRAATYGNRVHKIKNMFLQMGSSCESNPPAETKLISRATA

-33 NNLLNTATSPS
+33 NNLLNTSTSPS
-44 SSPVDSLSVSSAA
+44 GSPVDSLSVSSVA

-63 SDEADLDKVALAEKF
+63 NDEADLDKVALAEKF

-102 CERSEDKRRRG
+102 CERSEDKRRHG

-132 LPVALE
+132 PPVALE
-138 KVENQSNEELKQ
+138 KAEDQSNEELKQ
-150 QHANSGS
+150 QHTNSGS
-157 KSSFLNAGPISRRL
+157 KSSLLNAGPISRRL

-190 SSPNQDPLGGQQT
+190 SSPSQDPLRGQQT
-203 LNLSPVAEG
+203 LNSSAIAEG
-212 CLEKGALPKVPEI
+212 CLEKGAFLKVPEI
-225 CRDEPSKA
+225 CGDEPSKA
-233 LGKDRKEQLVLER
+233 LGKDKREQLVLER
-246 KLWNMGSVPAQEAQQ
+246 SPWNMGSMPAQQI
-261 TSDSVCSWV
+261 SDSVCSWV
-270 SPTEGT
+270 SPTEVT
-276 CRELVAQDETSG
+276 CTELVAQDETSG
-288 HEKKGLEKDHVDQ
+288 HEKKCLEKDHVDE

-306 VCHVQEGKRSDY
+306 VCDVQEGKRSDY

-326 TDGSKTS
+326 MDGSKTS
-333 WEEERDGMSVRDGP
+333 WEEEGDGMSVRDGP
-347 VTQVQD
+347 VPQVQD
-353 VLEQEEDT
+353 VLEQEEHT
-361 EEEEQALEKQ
+361 EEEEQVLEKQ
-371 SEDFGDFG
+371 SEDFSDFG

-395 QYPEGKEILEGE
+395 QEPEGKEILEGE

-428 APDRKVKFSTAPIK
+428 APDRKVKFSTAPI
-442 NSCGEQEAE
+442 
-451 KKVFSTY
+451 KVFSTY

-598 RCLYEQHYVHDD
+598 RCLYEQHYAHDD

-618 DDEEDTY
+618 EEEEDTY

-652 SAQSLLKFKE
+652 SAESLLKFKE

-672 EVNQLKDKLKVV
+672 EVNQLKEKLKVV
-684 EEEKNEWKFNRA
+684 EAEKNEWKFNRA

-755 QKSPFPSPP
+755 QK
-764 KLIRMEVQKEI
+764 EI

-813 KAYEKKPYMFEG
+813 IAYEKMPYVFEG
-825 GSLLEDGCPSPGQS
+825 DSLLEDGCQSPDQS
-839 NEQSKIKEDNEKE
+839 NEQSKIKENNEKE

-860 NSLDMLISDFDVFVG
+860 SSLDMLVSDFDAFVG

-910 GGQQTANLQDEDSE
+910 GAQQTANLQDEDSE
-924 DSVLNRESS
+924 DHVLNRESS
-933 TMNLTKTL
+933 SMYLTKTL
-941 ETSEKLPFPCLDD
+941 ETSEKLPLPCLDD
-954 ADRKSEKPE
+954 TDRKSEKPE

-974 SPSASTQSS
+974 SPSASTHSS
-983 PVHKPSNENST
+983 PVHKPNNENSI

-1032 RRNEDRTAETIEGIP
+1032 RKNEDRTAETNEGIP
-1047 SGKSKRRFPDF
+1047 PGKSKRRFPDF

-1103 PVPTCMPFSW
+1103 PAPTCMPFSW

-1118 KEPQISSSSLQVTQ
+1118 KEPQVSSSGLQVTQ
-1132 SGQDGCEHSQEKN
+1132 SGQDGCEHGQDKN
-1145 RSKSQTV
+1145 RSK
-1152 FTLQCLGSFVNMS
+1152 
-1165 RIVID
+1165 
-1170 DTYHSKPSC
+1170 
-1179 ELSGLVTEPNLSGRS
+1179 
-1194 HTLTFS
+1194 
-1200 SNEALDDEF
+1200 ALDDEF

-1259 LDSEKLKALGVSSQN
+1259 LDSEKLKALGVTSQN

-1307 RKTGRVKYRL
+1307 RKTGRVVATL
-1317 AKEENS
+1317 ES
-1323 SQFSSLGAM
+1323 S
-1332 QIERFCRK
+1332 C
-1340 TPNYAGGTKNW
+1340 
-1351 SFQLNFNLITV
+1351 
-1362 AVSGNEPTGQ
+1362 
-1372 EAEPFSARKHST
+1372 
-1384 NR
+1384 

>member
-1 MVPPAETKLISRATA
+1 MMKTEGKGERTLRSASPHRNAYKSDFHAIKCSFDGVNNPDNASNKTGLHQKLSTSSNGGGSDPHSRGRAATYGNRVHKIKNMFLQMGSSSSTTSSESSPPAETKLISRATA

-33 NNLLNTATSPS
+33 NNLLNTTTSPS
-44 SSPVDSLSVSSAA
+44 TGPVESLSMSSAA

-102 CERSEDKRRRG
+102 CERSEDKKRHG
-113 SASDCSN
+113 SASDCSS
-120 VVDHFSFNTEAS
+120 VVDHFSINTEAR
-132 LPVALE
+132 
-138 KVENQSNEELKQ
+138 
-150 QHANSGS
+150 
-157 KSSFLNAGPISRRL
+157 PISRRL

-190 SSPNQDPLGGQQT
+190 RSPNQDPLRGQQT
-203 LNLSPVAEG
+203 LNSPAIAEG
-212 CLEKGALPKVPEI
+212 CLEKGTFPKVPEI
-225 CRDEPSKA
+225 CRDELNEA
-233 LGKDRKEQLVLER
+233 LGKDKREQLVLER
-246 KLWNMGSVPAQEAQQ
+246 SSWNVGSVPAQETQQ
-261 TSDSVCSWV
+261 TSESVCSWV

-276 CRELVAQDETSG
+276 CTELVAQDETSG

-306 VCHVQEGKRSDY
+306 VWHVQEGKRSDY
-318 ALEVVEEF
+318 VLEVVEEF
-326 TDGSKTS
+326 TDGSKTT

-371 SEDFGDFG
+371 SEDFSDFG

-395 QYPEGKEILEGE
+395 QEPEGKEILEGE

-428 APDRKVKFSTAPIK
+428 VPDRKVKFSTAPI
-442 NSCGEQEAE
+442 
-451 KKVFSTY
+451 KVFSTY

-618 DDEEDTY
+618 DDEDDTY

-630 GKSVEVFDLPE
+630 VKSVEVFDLPE

-672 EVNQLKDKLKVV
+672 EVNQLKEKLKVV
-684 EEEKNEWKFNRA
+684 EAEKNEWKFNRA

-741 KKYNKAKKLLKDYQ
+741 KKYSKAKKLLKDYQ
-755 QKSPFPSPP
+755 
-764 KLIRMEVQKEI
+764 QKEI

-783 HSKLLEERDQKYAEQ
+783 HSKLLEERDQKNAEQ

-813 KAYEKKPYMFEG
+813 KVYEKMPYMFEG
-825 GSLLEDGCPSPGQS
+825 GSLLEDGCQSPGQS
-839 NEQSKIKEDNEKE
+839 NEQSKIEDNEKE
-852 TKSIEERI
+852 AKSIEERI
-860 NSLDMLISDFDVFVG
+860 NSLDMLISDFDAFVG

-910 GGQQTANLQDEDSE
+910 GGQQTADLQ
-924 DSVLNRESS
+924 
-933 TMNLTKTL
+933 
-941 ETSEKLPFPCLDD
+941 
-954 ADRKSEKPE
+954 
-963 KREST
+963 
-968 ESPLES
+968 
-974 SPSASTQSS
+974 
-983 PVHKPSNENST
+983 
-994 TTTRSPPPE
+994 
-1003 GMTPNSPQGY
+1003 
-1013 LKNVKQR
+1013 
-1020 EAKGKGKEAKEE
+1020 
-1032 RRNEDRTAETIEGIP
+1032 
-1047 SGKSKRRFPDF
+1047 
-1058 GGLRK
+1058 
-1063 SGGKGKKQEKENL
+1063 
-1076 RGSLDSRGSRELL
+1076 
-1089 DDSGNNLSASDSDS
+1089 
-1103 PVPTCMPFSW
+1103 
-1113 FGDSH
+1113 
-1118 KEPQISSSSLQVTQ
+1118 
-1132 SGQDGCEHSQEKN
+1132 
-1145 RSKSQTV
+1145 
-1152 FTLQCLGSFVNMS
+1152 S

-1200 SNEALDDEF
+1200 SNEVSFKALDDEF

-1259 LDSEKLKALGVSSQN
+1259 LDSEKLK
-1274 DRSTIKKKIKDIR
+1274 
-1287 KTQEKLEKQKEK
+1287 
-1299 VQKKEKEV
+1299 
-1307 RKTGRVKYRL
+1307 
-1317 AKEENS
+1317 
-1323 SQFSSLGAM
+1323 
-1332 QIERFCRK
+1332 
-1340 TPNYAGGTKNW
+1340 
-1351 SFQLNFNLITV
+1351 
-1362 AVSGNEPTGQ
+1362 
-1372 EAEPFSARKHST
+1372 
-1384 NR
+1384 

>member
-1 MVPPAETKLISRATA
+1 MMKTEGKGERTLRSASPHRNAYKSDFHAIKCSFDGVNNPENASNKTGLHQKLSTSANGGGNDPHSRGRAATYGNRVHKIKNMFLQMGGSSSAPSSESSPPAETKLISRAAA
-16 AEYGSSPGSP
+16 AEYGPSPGSP

-33 NNLLNTATSPS
+33 NNLLNTSTSPCG
-44 SSPVDSLSVSSAA
+44 SPVDSLSVPSAA

-63 SDEADLDKVALAEKF
+63 NDEADLDKVALAEKF

-102 CERSEDKRRRG
+102 CERSEDKKRRS

-120 VVDHFSFNTEAS
+120 VVDNFSFNTE
-132 LPVALE
+132 
-138 KVENQSNEELKQ
+138 
-150 QHANSGS
+150 GR
-157 KSSFLNAGPISRRL
+157 PISRRL

-179 TEESKETSKND
+179 TEESKEISKND
-190 SSPNQDPLGGQQT
+190 SPPNQDPLRGHNS
-203 LNLSPVAEG
+203 LDSSAVAEG
-212 CLEKGALPKVPEI
+212 CPEKAASTKVPMI
-225 CRDEPSKA
+225 LRDELSEA
-233 LGKDRKEQLVLER
+233 LGKDKRDQLVPER
-246 KLWNMGSVPAQEAQQ
+246 SLWDMGSRPGQEAQQ
-261 TSDSVCSWV
+261 RSDSVPSWV
-270 SPTEGT
+270 SPMEGT
-276 CRELVAQDETSG
+276 CAELVAQDETSG
-288 HEKKGLEKDHVDQ
+288 HEKEGCEKDHS
-301 ENQKL
+301 
-306 VCHVQEGKRSDY
+306 VQEDQPLQFQVQGEKSSDY
-318 ALEVVEEF
+318 SLEVVEEF
-326 TDGSKTS
+326 MEGSETNR
-333 WEEERDGMSVRDGP
+333 EEGRDGMSVRGGP
-347 VTQVQD
+347 VTRVQD
-353 VLEQEEDT
+353 VLEQEGDT
-361 EEEEQALEKQ
+361 EEEEQVVEKQ
-371 SEDFGDFG
+371 SENFSAFG

-395 QYPEGKEILEGE
+395 QGPEGKEILEGE
-407 EDYMYD
+407 EEEYMYD

-428 APDRKVKFSTAPIK
+428 QPDRKVKFSTAPI
-442 NSCGEQEAE
+442 
-451 KKVFSTY
+451 KVFSTY

-495 EKGDR
+495 EKGDS

-547 VDGISLVG
+547 VDDISLVG

-568 KGTVRFLIGREKPGA
+568 KGTVRFLIGREKPGTQ
-583 ESEVARLISETLEQE
+583 SEVARLISETLEQE

-618 DDEEDTY
+618 DDDDTY

-647 LLDMD
+647 PLDMD

-672 EVNQLKDKLKVV
+672 EVNQLKEKLKIV
-684 EEEKNEWKFNRA
+684 EAEKNEWKLSRA

-714 YWLEAQNL
+714 YWLEAQSL
-722 CKTVNERLK
+722 CKTVNEHLK

-755 QKSPFPSPP
+755 QK
-764 KLIRMEVQKEI
+764 EI

-783 HSKLLEERDQKYAEQ
+783 HSRLLEERDQKYAEQ
-798 LKIYQEKISELENKL
+798 LKIYQEKISELESKL
-813 KAYEKKPYMFEG
+813 KVYERMPYMFG
-825 GSLLEDGCPSPGQS
+825 GDSLLEDGCQSPGQY
-839 NEQSKIKEDNEKE
+839 NEQSKIREENEKE
-852 TKSIEERI
+852 TESIEERL
-860 NSLDMLISDFDVFVG
+860 NSSDMLISDFDAFVG

-910 GGQQTANLQDEDSE
+910 AGQQTANLQ
-924 DSVLNRESS
+924 
-933 TMNLTKTL
+933 
-941 ETSEKLPFPCLDD
+941 
-954 ADRKSEKPE
+954 
-963 KREST
+963 
-968 ESPLES
+968 
-974 SPSASTQSS
+974 
-983 PVHKPSNENST
+983 
-994 TTTRSPPPE
+994 
-1003 GMTPNSPQGY
+1003 
-1013 LKNVKQR
+1013 
-1020 EAKGKGKEAKEE
+1020 
-1032 RRNEDRTAETIEGIP
+1032 
-1047 SGKSKRRFPDF
+1047 
-1058 GGLRK
+1058 
-1063 SGGKGKKQEKENL
+1063 
-1076 RGSLDSRGSRELL
+1076 
-1089 DDSGNNLSASDSDS
+1089 
-1103 PVPTCMPFSW
+1103 
-1113 FGDSH
+1113 
-1118 KEPQISSSSLQVTQ
+1118 
-1132 SGQDGCEHSQEKN
+1132 
-1145 RSKSQTV
+1145 
-1152 FTLQCLGSFVNMS
+1152 S

-1200 SNEALDDEF
+1200 SNEVSFKALDDEF

-1259 LDSEKLKALGVSSQN
+1259 LDSDKLK
-1274 DRSTIKKKIKDIR
+1274 
-1287 KTQEKLEKQKEK
+1287 
-1299 VQKKEKEV
+1299 
-1307 RKTGRVKYRL
+1307 
-1317 AKEENS
+1317 
-1323 SQFSSLGAM
+1323 
-1332 QIERFCRK
+1332 
-1340 TPNYAGGTKNW
+1340 
-1351 SFQLNFNLITV
+1351 
-1362 AVSGNEPTGQ
+1362 
-1372 EAEPFSARKHST
+1372 
-1384 NR
+1384 

>member
-1 MVPPAETKLISRATA
+1 MMKTEGKGERTLRSASPHRNAYKSDFHAIKCSFDGVNNPDNASNKTGLHQKLSTSSNGGGSDPHSRGRAATYGNRVHKIKNMFLQMGSSSSTTSCESSPPAETKLISRATA

-33 NNLLNTATSPS
+33 NNLLNTTTSPS
-44 SSPVDSLSVSSAA
+44 SGPVDSLSASSAA

-113 SASDCSN
+113 SASDCSS
-120 VVDHFSFNTEAS
+120 VVDHFSFNAEAR
-132 LPVALE
+132 
-138 KVENQSNEELKQ
+138 
-150 QHANSGS
+150 
-157 KSSFLNAGPISRRL
+157 PISRRL

-179 TEESKETSKND
+179 TEESKETSKNY
-190 SSPNQDPLGGQQT
+190 SSPNQDPLRGQQT
-203 LNLSPVAEG
+203 LNSSAIAEG
-212 CLEKGALPKVPEI
+212 CLEKGTIPKVPEI

-233 LGKDRKEQLVLER
+233 LGKDKREQLVLER
-246 KLWNMGSVPAQEAQQ
+246 SLWNMGSVPAQEAQQ
-261 TSDSVCSWV
+261 TSDSVSSWV

-276 CRELVAQDETSG
+276 CTELVAQDETSG
-288 HEKKGLEKDHVDQ
+288 HGKNGLEKDNVDQ
-301 ENQKL
+301 ENQEL
-306 VCHVQEGKRSDY
+306 VCDVQEGKRSNY

-326 TDGSKTS
+326 RDSSKTA
-333 WEEERDGMSVRDGP
+333 WEEEKDGMSARDGP

-371 SEDFGDFG
+371 SEDFSDFG

-395 QYPEGKEILEGE
+395 QEPEGKETLEGE

-428 APDRKVKFSTAPIK
+428 APDRKVKFSTAPI
-442 NSCGEQEAE
+442 
-451 KKVFSTY
+451 KVFSTY

-618 DDEEDTY
+618 DDKEDTY

-672 EVNQLKDKLKVV
+672 EVNQLKEKLKVV
-684 EEEKNEWKFNRA
+684 EAEKNEWKFNRA
-696 QLQQNLDESK
+696 ELQQNLDESK

-755 QKSPFPSPP
+755 QK
-764 KLIRMEVQKEI
+764 EI

-798 LKIYQEKISELENKL
+798 LKIYQEKISELEKKL
-813 KAYEKKPYMFEG
+813 KAYEKMPYVLEG
-825 GSLLEDGCPSPGQS
+825 GNLLEDGCQSPGQS
-839 NEQSKIKEDNEKE
+839 NEQLKIRADDEKE
-852 TKSIEERI
+852 AKSIEERI
-860 NSLDMLISDFDVFVG
+860 NSLDMLISDFDAFVG

-910 GGQQTANLQDEDSE
+910 GAQQTADLQ
-924 DSVLNRESS
+924 
-933 TMNLTKTL
+933 
-941 ETSEKLPFPCLDD
+941 
-954 ADRKSEKPE
+954 
-963 KREST
+963 
-968 ESPLES
+968 
-974 SPSASTQSS
+974 
-983 PVHKPSNENST
+983 
-994 TTTRSPPPE
+994 
-1003 GMTPNSPQGY
+1003 
-1013 LKNVKQR
+1013 
-1020 EAKGKGKEAKEE
+1020 
-1032 RRNEDRTAETIEGIP
+1032 
-1047 SGKSKRRFPDF
+1047 
-1058 GGLRK
+1058 
-1063 SGGKGKKQEKENL
+1063 
-1076 RGSLDSRGSRELL
+1076 
-1089 DDSGNNLSASDSDS
+1089 
-1103 PVPTCMPFSW
+1103 
-1113 FGDSH
+1113 
-1118 KEPQISSSSLQVTQ
+1118 
-1132 SGQDGCEHSQEKN
+1132 
-1145 RSKSQTV
+1145 
-1152 FTLQCLGSFVNMS
+1152 S

-1200 SNEALDDEF
+1200 SNEVSFRALDEEF

-1259 LDSEKLKALGVSSQN
+1259 LDSEKLK
-1274 DRSTIKKKIKDIR
+1274 
-1287 KTQEKLEKQKEK
+1287 
-1299 VQKKEKEV
+1299 
-1307 RKTGRVKYRL
+1307 
-1317 AKEENS
+1317 
-1323 SQFSSLGAM
+1323 
-1332 QIERFCRK
+1332 
-1340 TPNYAGGTKNW
+1340 
-1351 SFQLNFNLITV
+1351 
-1362 AVSGNEPTGQ
+1362 
-1372 EAEPFSARKHST
+1372 
-1384 NR
+1384 

>member
-1 MVPPAETKLISRATA
+1 MMKTEGKGERTLRSASPHRNAYKSDFHAIKCSFDGVNNPDNTSSKTGLHQKLSTSSNGGGSDPHSRGRAATYGNRVHKIKNMFLQMGSSCESNPPAETKLISRATA

-33 NNLLNTATSPS
+33 NNLLNTSTSPS
-44 SSPVDSLSVSSAA
+44 GSPVDSLSVSSVA

-63 SDEADLDKVALAEKF
+63 NDEADLDKVALAEKF

-102 CERSEDKRRRG
+102 CERSEDKRRHG

-132 LPVALE
+132 PPVALE
-138 KVENQSNEELKQ
+138 KAEDQSNEELKQ
-150 QHANSGS
+150 QHTNSGS
-157 KSSFLNAGPISRRL
+157 TSSLLNAGPISRRL

-190 SSPNQDPLGGQQT
+190 SSPSQDPLRGQQT
-203 LNLSPVAEG
+203 LNSSAIAEG
-212 CLEKGALPKVPEI
+212 CLEKGAFLKVPEI
-225 CRDEPSKA
+225 CGDEPSKA
-233 LGKDRKEQLVLER
+233 LGKDKREQLVLER
-246 KLWNMGSVPAQEAQQ
+246 SPWNMGSMPAQQI
-261 TSDSVCSWV
+261 SDSVCSWV
-270 SPTEGT
+270 SPTEVT
-276 CRELVAQDETSG
+276 CTELVAQDETSG
-288 HEKKGLEKDHVDQ
+288 HEKKCLEKDHVDE

-306 VCHVQEGKRSDY
+306 VCDVQEGKRSDY

-326 TDGSKTS
+326 MDGSKTS
-333 WEEERDGMSVRDGP
+333 WEEEGDGMSVRDGP
-347 VTQVQD
+347 VPQVQD
-353 VLEQEEDT
+353 VLEQEEHT
-361 EEEEQALEKQ
+361 EEEEQVLEKQ
-371 SEDFGDFG
+371 SEDFSDFG

-395 QYPEGKEILEGE
+395 QEPEGKEILEGE
-407 EDYMYD
+407 EDYLYD

-428 APDRKVKFSTAPIK
+428 APDRKVKFSTAPI
-442 NSCGEQEAE
+442 
-451 KKVFSTY
+451 KVFSTY

-598 RCLYEQHYVHDD
+598 RCLYEQHYAHDD

-618 DDEEDTY
+618 EEEEDTY

-652 SAQSLLKFKE
+652 SAESLLKFKE

-672 EVNQLKDKLKVV
+672 EVNQLKEKLKVV
-684 EEEKNEWKFNRA
+684 EAEKNEWKFNRA

-755 QKSPFPSPP
+755 QK
-764 KLIRMEVQKEI
+764 EI

-813 KAYEKKPYMFEG
+813 IAYEKMPYVFEG
-825 GSLLEDGCPSPGQS
+825 DSLLEDGCQSPDQS
-839 NEQSKIKEDNEKE
+839 NEQSKIKENNEKE

-860 NSLDMLISDFDVFVG
+860 SSLDMLVSDFDAFVG

-910 GGQQTANLQDEDSE
+910 GAQHTANLQDEDSE
-924 DSVLNRESS
+924 DHVLNRESS
-933 TMNLTKTL
+933 SMYLTKTL
-941 ETSEKLPFPCLDD
+941 ETSEKLPLPCLDD
-954 ADRKSEKPE
+954 TDQKSEKPE

-974 SPSASTQSS
+974 SPSASTHSS
-983 PVHKPSNENST
+983 PVHKPNNENST

-1032 RRNEDRTAETIEGIP
+1032 RKNEDRTAETNEGIP
-1047 SGKSKRRFPDF
+1047 PGKSKRRFPDF

-1103 PVPTCMPFSW
+1103 PAPTCMPFSW

-1118 KEPQISSSSLQVTQ
+1118 KEPQVSSSGLQVTQ
-1132 SGQDGCEHSQEKN
+1132 SGQDSCEHGQDKN
-1145 RSKSQTV
+1145 RSK
-1152 FTLQCLGSFVNMS
+1152 
-1165 RIVID
+1165 
-1170 DTYHSKPSC
+1170 
-1179 ELSGLVTEPNLSGRS
+1179 
-1194 HTLTFS
+1194 
-1200 SNEALDDEF
+1200 ALDDEF

-1259 LDSEKLKALGVSSQN
+1259 LDSEKLKALGVTSQN

-1307 RKTGRVKYRL
+1307 RKTGRVVATL
-1317 AKEENS
+1317 ES
-1323 SQFSSLGAM
+1323 S
-1332 QIERFCRK
+1332 C
-1340 TPNYAGGTKNW
+1340 
-1351 SFQLNFNLITV
+1351 
-1362 AVSGNEPTGQ
+1362 
-1372 EAEPFSARKHST
+1372 
-1384 NR
+1384 

>member
-1 MVPPAETKLISRATA
+1 MMKTEGKGERTLRSASPHRNAYKSDFHAIKCSFDGVNNPENTCNKTGLQQKLSTSSNAGGNEPHSRGRAATYGNRVHKIKNMFLQMGGSSSTPSCESSPPAETKLVSRAPPA
-16 AEYGSSPGSP
+16 DYGPSPGSP

-33 NNLLNTATSPS
+33 NNLLNTSTSPC
-44 SSPVDSLSVSSAA
+44 SSPVDSLSAPSTA
-57 DKVIRS
+57 DKIIRS

-90 QRSSVDRYSPSK
+90 QRSSGDRYSPSK

-113 SASDCSN
+113 SASPDCSN
-120 VVDHFSFNTEAS
+120 VVDHFSFNTEVS

-138 KVENQSNEELKQ
+138 RVETQDNEELKQ
-150 QHANSGS
+150 QHPNSCP

-179 TEESKETSKND
+179 TEESKEMSKND
-190 SSPNQDPLGGQQT
+190 STSNQDRVRGQC
-203 LNLSPVAEG
+203 SSDSSAAAERSS
-212 CLEKGALPKVPEI
+212 EKTASTKVPGI
-225 CRDEPSKA
+225 TRDELSKA
-233 LGKDRKEQLVLER
+233 LEKDKREQPLLER
-246 KLWNMGSVPAQEAQQ
+246 NVQDMSSVPGQEAKWR
-261 TSDSVCSWV
+261 SDSILYQV
-270 SPTEGT
+270 SPVEGT
-276 CRELVAQDETSG
+276 CTELVVQDETSG
-288 HEKKGLEKDHVDQ
+288 HEKQGLENNHVDQ
-301 ENQKL
+301 GDQPLK
-306 VCHVQEGKRSDY
+306 HQAQEGKRSD
-318 ALEVVEEF
+318 LEA
-326 TDGSKTS
+326 
-333 WEEERDGMSVRDGP
+333 EEELTECGETNQEEIRDGMSVKEGA
-347 VTQVQD
+347 VTHIQD
-353 VLEQEEDT
+353 VQEQEGDT
-361 EEEEQALEKQ
+361 EEEEEEQVAEKQ
-371 SEDFGDFG
+371 RENFSAFG
-379 IENAAFDDDRD
+379 IENEAFDDDRD

-395 QYPEGKEILEGE
+395 QGPDSKEILEGE
-407 EDYMYD
+407 EEYMYD

-428 APDRKVKFSTAPIK
+428 EPDRKVKFSTAPI
-442 NSCGEQEAE
+442 
-451 KKVFSTY
+451 KVFSTY

-495 EKGDR
+495 EKGDS

-526 ITDGGAAQR
+526 ITDGGAAQK

-568 KGTVRFLIGREKPGA
+568 KGTVRFLIGREKPGTQ
-583 ESEVARLISETLEQE
+583 SEVARLISETLEQE
-598 RCLYEQHYVHDD
+598 RCLYEQHYAHDD
-610 TEQDDDYD
+610 TEQDVMVFTSCQDDDYD
-618 DDEEDTY
+618 DEDTF

-647 LLDMD
+647 PLDMD
-652 SAQSLLKFKE
+652 SAQFLLKFKE
-662 LQLKHAVTIA
+662 LQLKHAVTMA
-672 EVNQLKDKLKVV
+672 EVNQLKEKLKIV
-684 EEEKNEWKFNRA
+684 ETEKTEWESSRA
-696 QLQQNLDESK
+696 QLQQNIEENK

-714 YWLEAQNL
+714 YWIEAQSL
-722 CKTVNERLK
+722 CKTVNEHLK

-755 QKSPFPSPP
+755 QK
-764 KLIRMEVQKEI
+764 EI

-783 HSKLLEERDQKYAEQ
+783 HSRVLEERDQKYAEQ

-813 KAYEKKPYMFEG
+813 QIYEQMPYMFG
-825 GSLLEDGCPSPGQS
+825 SSSLLEDVCQNPGQL
-839 NEQSKIKEDNEKE
+839 NEPSKMREKKE
-852 TKSIEERI
+852 TETVEERLD
-860 NSLDMLISDFDVFVG
+860 STDMLISDFDAFVG

-910 GGQQTANLQDEDSE
+910 AGQQTANQQDEDSE
-924 DSVLNRESS
+924 DTIHNRELSAVC
-933 TMNLTKTL
+933 LTKTL
-941 ETSEKLPFPCLDD
+941 EITEKLTLSQLDD
-954 ADRKSEKPE
+954 MDQKSEKPE
-963 KREST
+963 PAESA

-983 PVHKPSNENST
+983 PVHKPNGENST
-994 TTTRSPPPE
+994 STTHSPPSE
-1003 GMTPNSPQGY
+1003 EMVPNSPQGY
-1013 LKNVKQR
+1013 PKNVKQR
-1020 EAKGKGKEAKEE
+1020 EAKGKGKEAKAEDKK
-1032 RRNEDRTAETIEGIP
+1032 NEDKIVETNEGTS

-1118 KEPQISSSSLQVTQ
+1118 KEPQVSSSSLHFTQ
-1132 SGQDGCEHSQEKN
+1132 SGQDSLFEQGQEKN
-1145 RSKSQTV
+1145 KSK
-1152 FTLQCLGSFVNMS
+1152 
-1165 RIVID
+1165 
-1170 DTYHSKPSC
+1170 
-1179 ELSGLVTEPNLSGRS
+1179 
-1194 HTLTFS
+1194 
-1200 SNEALDDEF
+1200 ALDDEF
-1209 TTTGKQ
+1209 ATTGKQ

-1259 LDSEKLKALGVSSQN
+1259 LDSDKLKALGVSSQN
-1274 DRSTIKKKIKDIR
+1274 DRSTIKKKIKDIK

-1299 VQKKEKEV
+1299 VQKKEREV
-1307 RKTGRVKYRL
+1307 RKSGRVVATL
-1317 AKEENS
+1317 ES
-1323 SQFSSLGAM
+1323 S
-1332 QIERFCRK
+1332 C
-1340 TPNYAGGTKNW
+1340 
-1351 SFQLNFNLITV
+1351 
-1362 AVSGNEPTGQ
+1362 
-1372 EAEPFSARKHST
+1372 
-1384 NR
+1384 

>member
-1 MVPPAETKLISRATA
+1 MIKTEGKGERTLRSASPHRNAYKSDFHAIKCSFDGVNNPDNASNKTGLHQKLSTSSNGGGSDPHSRGRTATYGNRVHKIKNMFLQMGSSSSTASCESSPPAETKLISRTMSMD
-16 AEYGSSPGSP
+16 YGSSPGSP
-26 SFLIVQK
+26 SYLIVQK
-33 NNLLNTATSPS
+33 NNLLNITTSPS
-44 SSPVDSLSVSSAA
+44 GVPVDSSSVSSAA

-102 CERSEDKRRRG
+102 CERSEDKRRHG
-113 SASDCSN
+113 SASECSN

-132 LPVALE
+132 PPVALE
-138 KVENQSNEELKQ
+138 KIENQSNEDSKQ
-150 QHANSGS
+150 QHASSGS
-157 KSSFLNAGPISRRL
+157 KSSVLNAGPISRRL

-179 TEESKETSKND
+179 TEESKETSKNYG
-190 SSPNQDPLGGQQT
+190 SPNQDPLRGQQT
-203 LNLSPVAEG
+203 FNSSAIAEG
-212 CLEKGALPKVPEI
+212 YLEKDACPKVPEI
-225 CRDEPSKA
+225 CRDELSKA
-233 LGKDRKEQLVLER
+233 LGKDKREQVVLER
-246 KLWNMGSVPAQEAQQ
+246 SSWNMGTVPTQEAQQ
-261 TSDSVCSWV
+261 TSDSVCSCA

-276 CRELVAQDETSG
+276 CTELLAQDDTSG

-306 VCHVQEGKRSDY
+306 ICHVQEGKRSDY
-318 ALEVVEEF
+318 ALEVLEEF

-333 WEEERDGMSVRDGP
+333 WEEERDGMSVREGP

-361 EEEEQALEKQ
+361 EAEEQALEKQ
-371 SEDFGDFG
+371 SEDFSDFG

-390 TEPEN
+390 AEPEN
-395 QYPEGKEILEGE
+395 QEPEGKEILEGE

-428 APDRKVKFSTAPIK
+428 VPDRKVKFSTAPI
-442 NSCGEQEAE
+442 
-451 KKVFSTY
+451 KVFSTY

-535 DGRIQVNDQIVE
+535 DGRIYLFCRIQVNDQIVE

-618 DDEEDTY
+618 DEEEDTY

-672 EVNQLKDKLKVV
+672 EVNQLKEKLKVV
-684 EEEKNEWKFNRA
+684 EAEKNEWKFNRA

-741 KKYNKAKKLLKDYQ
+741 KKYSKAKKLLKDYQ
-755 QKSPFPSPP
+755 QK
-764 KLIRMEVQKEI
+764 ET
-775 EFMKKEED
+775 EFLKKEED

-813 KAYEKKPYMFEG
+813 KAYEKMPYVFEG
-825 GSLLEDGCPSPGQS
+825 GSLLEDGCQSPGQS

-860 NSLDMLISDFDVFVG
+860 NSLDMLISDFDAFVG

-910 GGQQTANLQDEDSE
+910 GGQQTANLQ
-924 DSVLNRESS
+924 VL
-933 TMNLTKTL
+933 
-941 ETSEKLPFPCLDD
+941 
-954 ADRKSEKPE
+954 
-963 KREST
+963 
-968 ESPLES
+968 PL
-974 SPSASTQSS
+974 
-983 PVHKPSNENST
+983 
-994 TTTRSPPPE
+994 
-1003 GMTPNSPQGY
+1003 
-1013 LKNVKQR
+1013 
-1020 EAKGKGKEAKEE
+1020 
-1032 RRNEDRTAETIEGIP
+1032 
-1047 SGKSKRRFPDF
+1047 
-1058 GGLRK
+1058 
-1063 SGGKGKKQEKENL
+1063 
-1076 RGSLDSRGSRELL
+1076 
-1089 DDSGNNLSASDSDS
+1089 
-1103 PVPTCMPFSW
+1103 
-1113 FGDSH
+1113 
-1118 KEPQISSSSLQVTQ
+1118 
-1132 SGQDGCEHSQEKN
+1132 
-1145 RSKSQTV
+1145 
-1152 FTLQCLGSFVNMS
+1152 S

-1200 SNEALDDEF
+1200 SNEVSFKALDDEF

-1215 NQWHSRPISEWTTQ
+1215 NQWHSRPVSEWTTQ

-1259 LDSEKLKALGVSSQN
+1259 LDSEKLK
-1274 DRSTIKKKIKDIR
+1274 
-1287 KTQEKLEKQKEK
+1287 
-1299 VQKKEKEV
+1299 
-1307 RKTGRVKYRL
+1307 
-1317 AKEENS
+1317 
-1323 SQFSSLGAM
+1323 
-1332 QIERFCRK
+1332 
-1340 TPNYAGGTKNW
+1340 
-1351 SFQLNFNLITV
+1351 
-1362 AVSGNEPTGQ
+1362 
-1372 EAEPFSARKHST
+1372 
-1384 NR
+1384 

>member
-1 MVPPAETKLISRATA
+1 MMKTEGKGERTLRSASPHRNAYKSDFHAIKCSFDGINNPENTSNKTGLHQKLSTCSSGGGNDPQSRGRAATYGNRVHKIKNMFLQMGGSSSTPSCESSPPAETKLVSRATA
-16 AEYGSSPGSP
+16 AEYGPSAGSP

-33 NNLLNTATSPS
+33 NNLLNTSTSPCG
-44 SSPVDSLSVSSAA
+44 SPVDSLSVPSAA

-63 SDEADLDKVALAEKF
+63 NDEADLDKVALAEKF

-102 CERSEDKRRRG
+102 CERSEDKRRHG

-120 VVDHFSFNTEAS
+120 VVDHFSFNTETS
-132 LPVALE
+132 LPAALE
-138 KVENQSNEELKQ
+138 KVESQGNEEVKQ
-150 QHANSGS
+150 QYPNCGS
-157 KSSFLNAGPISRRL
+157 RSSFLNAGPISRRL

-179 TEESKETSKND
+179 TEESKEISRNN
-190 SSPNQDPLGGQQT
+190 SPPNQDPLRGHHCLDSST
-203 LNLSPVAEG
+203 VAEG
-212 CLEKGALPKVPEI
+212 CPENVVSVKVPVI
-225 CRDEPSKA
+225 LGDELSEA
-233 LGKDRKEQLVLER
+233 LGKDKREELVLER
-246 KLWNMGSVPAQEAQQ
+246 SLLDMGSKPGQEAQQ
-261 TSDSVCSWV
+261 RSDSVLSQA
-270 SPTEGT
+270 SPTEGSCT
-276 CRELVAQDETSG
+276 ELVTQNETSG
-288 HEKKGLEKDHVDQ
+288 HEKEGLEKDHVVQ
-301 ENQKL
+301 EDRVLRRQ
-306 VCHVQEGKRSDY
+306 VQEGKRSDRS
-318 ALEVVEEF
+318 LEVVEEF
-326 TDGSKTS
+326 MEGSVANR
-333 WEEERDGMSVRDGP
+333 EEGRDGMSVRDGP
-347 VTQVQD
+347 VTRVQG
-353 VLEQEEDT
+353 VLEQEGDT
-361 EEEEQALEKQ
+361 EEEKQVVEKQ
-371 SEDFGDFG
+371 SENLSAFG
-379 IENAAFDDDRD
+379 IENAAFDEDRD

-395 QYPEGKEILEGE
+395 QGPEGKEILEAE
-407 EDYMYD
+407 EEEYMYD
-413 SEYEEFPGLSEEEDP
+413 SEYEEFPGLSEEEEP
-428 APDRKVKFSTAPIK
+428 EPDRKVKFSTAPI
-442 NSCGEQEAE
+442 
-451 KKVFSTY
+451 KVFSTY

-480 LEKRVEKMEVFPVEI
+480 LEKRVEKMEVFPVDI
-495 EKGDR
+495 EKGDS

-568 KGTVRFLIGREKPGA
+568 KGTVRFLIGREKPGTQ
-583 ESEVARLISETLEQE
+583 SEVARLISETLEQE
-598 RCLYEQHYVHDD
+598 RCLYEQHYIHDD

-618 DDEEDTY
+618 DDDDTY

-641 NEDIGL
+641 NEDISL
-647 LLDMD
+647 PLDMD

-672 EVNQLKDKLKVV
+672 EVNQLKEKLKIV
-684 EEEKNEWKFNRA
+684 EAEKNEWKLSRA

-714 YWLEAQNL
+714 YWLEAQSL
-722 CKTVNERLK
+722 CKTVNEHLK

-755 QKSPFPSPP
+755 QK
-764 KLIRMEVQKEI
+764 ET

-783 HSKLLEERDQKYAEQ
+783 HSRLLEERDQKYAEQ
-798 LKIYQEKISELENKL
+798 LKIHQEKISELESKL
-813 KAYEKKPYMFEG
+813 KVYERMPYMFGG
-825 GSLLEDGCPSPGQS
+825 GSLLEDGCQSPGQY
-839 NEQSKIKEDNEKE
+839 NEQSKIREENAKE
-852 TKSIEERI
+852 TESIEERL
-860 NSLDMLISDFDVFVG
+860 NSSDTLISDFDAFVG

-910 GGQQTANLQDEDSE
+910 AGQQTAILQDGDSE
-924 DSVLNRESS
+924 DAVLTREIS
-933 TMNLTKTL
+933 TLCLTKTL
-941 ETSEKLPFPCLDD
+941 ETSEKLTLPCLDD
-954 ADRKSEKPE
+954 IDRKNEKPE
-963 KREST
+963 QTEST

-974 SPSASTQSS
+974 SPSASTHSS
-983 PVHKPSNENST
+983 PVHKPNNENST
-994 TTTRSPPPE
+994 TTTHSSPPE
-1003 GMTPNSPQGY
+1003 EMALNSPQGY
-1013 LKNVKQR
+1013 PKNVKQR
-1020 EAKGKGKEAKEE
+1020 EAKGKGKEAKAEE
-1032 RRNEDRTAETIEGIP
+1032 KKSEDKTVETNEGT
-1047 SGKSKRRFPDF
+1047 SLGKSKRRFPDF

-1063 SGGKGKKQEKENL
+1063 SGGKGKKPEKENL

-1118 KEPQISSSSLQVTQ
+1118 KEPQISSSSLHVTQ
-1132 SGQDGCEHSQEKN
+1132 SGQDSCEYGQEKS
-1145 RSKSQTV
+1145 RSK
-1152 FTLQCLGSFVNMS
+1152 
-1165 RIVID
+1165 
-1170 DTYHSKPSC
+1170 
-1179 ELSGLVTEPNLSGRS
+1179 
-1194 HTLTFS
+1194 
-1200 SNEALDDEF
+1200 ALDDEF
-1209 TTTGKQ
+1209 TTGKQ

-1251 VDGQQLMQ
+1251 IDGQQLMQ

-1274 DRSTIKKKIKDIR
+1274 DRSTIKRKIKDIR

-1299 VQKKEKEV
+1299 VQKKEREV
-1307 RKTGRVKYRL
+1307 RKTGRVVATL
-1317 AKEENS
+1317 ES
-1323 SQFSSLGAM
+1323 S
-1332 QIERFCRK
+1332 C
-1340 TPNYAGGTKNW
+1340 
-1351 SFQLNFNLITV
+1351 
-1362 AVSGNEPTGQ
+1362 
-1372 EAEPFSARKHST
+1372 
-1384 NR
+1384 

>member
-1 MVPPAETKLISRATA
+1 MMKTEGKGERTLRSASPHRNAYKSDFHAIKCSFDGINNSENASNKTGLHQKLSTSANGGGNDPHSRGRAATYGNRVHKIKNMFLQMGGSSSTPSCESSPPAETKLISRATA
-16 AEYGSSPGSP
+16 AEYGPSPGSP

-33 NNLLNTATSPS
+33 NNLLNTSTSPCG
-44 SSPVDSLSVSSAA
+44 SPVDLLSVPSAA

-63 SDEADLDKVALAEKF
+63 NNEADLDKVALAEKF

-113 SASDCSN
+113 SASDSSN
-120 VVDHFSFNTEAS
+120 VVDHFSFDAEAR
-132 LPVALE
+132 
-138 KVENQSNEELKQ
+138 
-150 QHANSGS
+150 
-157 KSSFLNAGPISRRL
+157 PISRRL

-179 TEESKETSKND
+179 TEESKEISKND
-190 SSPNQDPLGGQQT
+190 SPSNQDPLKGHYS
-203 LNLSPVAEG
+203 LDSSAVAEG
-212 CLEKGALPKVPEI
+212 CPEKAVSTKASVIP
-225 CRDEPSKA
+225 RDELSEV
-233 LGKDRKEQLVLER
+233 LGKDKREQLVLER
-246 KLWNMGSVPAQEAQQ
+246 SLWDMGGTAGQEPQQ
-261 TSDSVCSWV
+261 RSDTVLSQV
-270 SPTEGT
+270 SPMVGT
-276 CRELVAQDETSG
+276 CAELVAQDETSG
-288 HEKKGLEKDHVDQ
+288 HEKGLEKDHIVQ
-301 ENQKL
+301 ENQPL
-306 VCHVQEGKRSDY
+306 RCQVQEGKKRDY
-318 ALEVVEEF
+318 SLDVVEEF
-326 TDGSKTS
+326 MEGSETNL
-333 WEEERDGMSVRDGP
+333 EEEREGMSVKDGP

-353 VLEQEEDT
+353 VLGQEGDT
-361 EEEEQALEKQ
+361 EEQEQVVEKQ
-371 SEDFGDFG
+371 SENFSAFG

-390 TEPEN
+390 AEPEN
-395 QYPEGKEILEGE
+395 QGPEGKEILEGE
-407 EDYMYD
+407 EEEYMYD

-428 APDRKVKFSTAPIK
+428 EPDRRVKFSTAPI
-442 NSCGEQEAE
+442 
-451 KKVFSTY
+451 KVFSTY

-495 EKGDR
+495 EKGDS

-568 KGTVRFLIGREKPGA
+568 KGTVRFLIGREKPGTQ
-583 ESEVARLISETLEQE
+583 SEVARLISETLEQE

-618 DDEEDTY
+618 DDDDTY

-647 LLDMD
+647 PLDME

-672 EVNQLKDKLKVV
+672 EVNQLKEKLKIA
-684 EEEKNEWKFNRA
+684 EAEKNEWKLNRA

-714 YWLEAQNL
+714 YWLEAQSL
-722 CKTVNERLK
+722 CKTVNEHLK

-741 KKYNKAKKLLKDYQ
+741 KKYSKAKKLVKDYQ
-755 QKSPFPSPP
+755 
-764 KLIRMEVQKEI
+764 QKEI

-783 HSKLLEERDQKYAEQ
+783 HSRLLEERDQKYAEQ
-798 LKIYQEKISELENKL
+798 LKIYQEKILELESKL
-813 KAYEKKPYMFEG
+813 KVYERMPCMFG
-825 GSLLEDGCPSPGQS
+825 GDSLLEGGCQSPGQY
-839 NEQSKIKEDNEKE
+839 NEQSKIREEIEKGAE
-852 TKSIEERI
+852 SIEERL
-860 NSLDMLISDFDVFVG
+860 NSSDTLISDFDAFVG

-880 DTSAHKAKAQLAL
+880 DTSAHKAKARLAL

-910 GGQQTANLQDEDSE
+910 AGQQTANLQ
-924 DSVLNRESS
+924 
-933 TMNLTKTL
+933 
-941 ETSEKLPFPCLDD
+941 
-954 ADRKSEKPE
+954 
-963 KREST
+963 
-968 ESPLES
+968 
-974 SPSASTQSS
+974 
-983 PVHKPSNENST
+983 
-994 TTTRSPPPE
+994 
-1003 GMTPNSPQGY
+1003 
-1013 LKNVKQR
+1013 
-1020 EAKGKGKEAKEE
+1020 
-1032 RRNEDRTAETIEGIP
+1032 
-1047 SGKSKRRFPDF
+1047 
-1058 GGLRK
+1058 
-1063 SGGKGKKQEKENL
+1063 
-1076 RGSLDSRGSRELL
+1076 
-1089 DDSGNNLSASDSDS
+1089 
-1103 PVPTCMPFSW
+1103 
-1113 FGDSH
+1113 
-1118 KEPQISSSSLQVTQ
+1118 
-1132 SGQDGCEHSQEKN
+1132 
-1145 RSKSQTV
+1145 
-1152 FTLQCLGSFVNMS
+1152 S

-1200 SNEALDDEF
+1200 SNEVSFKALDDEF

-1259 LDSEKLKALGVSSQN
+1259 LDSEKLK
-1274 DRSTIKKKIKDIR
+1274 
-1287 KTQEKLEKQKEK
+1287 
-1299 VQKKEKEV
+1299 
-1307 RKTGRVKYRL
+1307 
-1317 AKEENS
+1317 
-1323 SQFSSLGAM
+1323 
-1332 QIERFCRK
+1332 
-1340 TPNYAGGTKNW
+1340 
-1351 SFQLNFNLITV
+1351 
-1362 AVSGNEPTGQ
+1362 
-1372 EAEPFSARKHST
+1372 
-1384 NR
+1384 

>member
-1 MVPPAETKLISRATA
+1 MMKTEGKGERTLRSASPHRNAYKSDFHAIKCSFDGVNNPENTSGKTSLHQKLSTSSNGGGNDPHSRGRAATYGNRVHKIKNMFLQMGGSSSTPSCESSPPAEAKLISRATV
-16 AEYGSSPGSP
+16 AEHGPSPGSP

-33 NNLLNTATSPS
+33 NNLLNASTSPCG
-44 SSPVDSLSVSSAA
+44 SPVDSLCVPSAA

-63 SDEADLDKVALAEKF
+63 NDEADLDKVALAEKF

-102 CERSEDKRRRG
+102 CERSEDKRRRS

-120 VVDHFSFNTEAS
+120 VADHFSFNTEAS

-138 KVENQSNEELKQ
+138 KVENQGNEELKQ
-150 QHANSGS
+150 QHPNSGS

-171 ESFLGDSD
+171 ENFLGDSD
-179 TEESKETSKND
+179 TEESKEISKSD
-190 SSPNQDPLGGQQT
+190 SPPNQDPLRGHHS
-203 LNLSPVAEG
+203 LDSAAEG
-212 CLEKGALPKVPEI
+212 WPEKAVSSKVPVI
-225 CRDEPSKA
+225 LRDELSEA
-233 LGKDRKEQLVLER
+233 LGKDKREQLVLER
-246 KLWNMGSVPAQEAQQ
+246 SLGDMGCTPGQEDQQ
-261 TSDSVCSWV
+261 RSDSVLTVV
-270 SPTEGT
+270 SPMEGT
-276 CRELVAQDETSG
+276 CTELAAPDETSG
-288 HEKKGLEKDHVDQ
+288 HEKESLEKDRVVQEDQ
-301 ENQKL
+301 LLRCQ
-306 VCHVQEGKRSDY
+306 VQEGKRSDY
-318 ALEVVEEF
+318 SLEEEF
-326 TDGSKTS
+326 TEARETNR
-333 WEEERDGMSVRDGP
+333 EEERDGMSVKDGP
-347 VTQVQD
+347 VTRIQD
-353 VLEQEEDT
+353 VLEQEGDT
-361 EEEEQALEKQ
+361 EEEEQVVEKQ
-371 SEDFGDFG
+371 SENFSAFG

-390 TEPEN
+390 TESEN
-395 QYPEGKEILEGE
+395 QGPEGKEILEGE
-407 EDYMYD
+407 EEEEYMYD

-428 APDRKVKFSTAPIK
+428 EPDRKVKFSTAPI
-442 NSCGEQEAE
+442 
-451 KKVFSTY
+451 KVFSTY

-495 EKGDR
+495 EKGDS

-568 KGTVRFLIGREKPGA
+568 KGTVRFLIGREKPGTQ
-583 ESEVARLISETLEQE
+583 SEVARLISETLEQE
-598 RCLYEQHYVHDD
+598 RCLYEQHYVPDD

-618 DDEEDTY
+618 DDDDTY

-647 LLDMD
+647 PLDMD

-672 EVNQLKDKLKVV
+672 EVNQLKEKLKIV
-684 EEEKNEWKFNRA
+684 EAEKNEWKLSRA

-714 YWLEAQNL
+714 YWLEAQSL
-722 CKTVNERLK
+722 CKTVNEHLK

-755 QKSPFPSPP
+755 QK
-764 KLIRMEVQKEI
+764 EI

-783 HSKLLEERDQKYAEQ
+783 HSRLLEERDQKYAEQ
-798 LKIYQEKISELENKL
+798 LKIYQEKISELESKL
-813 KAYEKKPYMFEG
+813 KVYERMPHMFGG
-825 GSLLEDGCPSPGQS
+825 GSLLEDDYQS
-839 NEQSKIKEDNEKE
+839 LAQYNEQSKIMKENEKE
-852 TKSIEERI
+852 TESIEERL
-860 NSLDMLISDFDVFVG
+860 NSSDMLISDFDAFVG

-880 DTSAHKAKAQLAL
+880 DTSAHKARAQLAL

-910 GGQQTANLQDEDSE
+910 AGQQIANLQDEDSE
-924 DSVLNRESS
+924 DTVLNRELS
-933 TMNLTKTL
+933 TVYLTKTL
-941 ETSEKLPFPCLDD
+941 ETSEKLTLPRLDD
-954 ADRKSEKPE
+954 IDQKTEKPE
-963 KREST
+963 QTEST

-974 SPSASTQSS
+974 SPSASTHSS
-983 PVHKPSNENST
+983 PVHKPNNENST
-994 TTTRSPPPE
+994 TTTHSPPPE
-1003 GMTPNSPQGY
+1003 EMAPNSPQGY
-1013 LKNVKQR
+1013 PKNVKQR

-1032 RRNEDRTAETIEGIP
+1032 KKNEDKTVETNEGTS

-1118 KEPQISSSSLQVTQ
+1118 KEPQISSSSLHVTQ
-1132 SGQDGCEHSQEKN
+1132 SRQDSCEHGQEKN
-1145 RSKSQTV
+1145 RSK
-1152 FTLQCLGSFVNMS
+1152 S

-1200 SNEALDDEF
+1200 SNEGLDDEF

-1251 VDGQQLMQ
+1251 IDGQQLMQ

-1299 VQKKEKEV
+1299 VQKKEREV
-1307 RKTGRVKYRL
+1307 RKTGRVVTTL
-1317 AKEENS
+1317 ES
-1323 SQFSSLGAM
+1323 S
-1332 QIERFCRK
+1332 C
-1340 TPNYAGGTKNW
+1340 
-1351 SFQLNFNLITV
+1351 
-1362 AVSGNEPTGQ
+1362 
-1372 EAEPFSARKHST
+1372 
-1384 NR
+1384 